1 MMRSLWSGVSG
12 LRVHQVGMDVEGN
25 NIANVNTYG
34 FKYSRV
40 NYSTMFAQTMAI
52 ATQPTDTTGGKNAK
66 QVGLGVMAAATQRIH
81 SQGSISGTDSN
92 YDVAIEGNGFFLVS
106 NDGGKTRYLTRDGA
120 FNQDAAGNF
129 VNSNGYVVQGWVSDP
144 VTGRIDT
151 SLSPGNLS
159 WDPAM
164 NLPAN
169 PSSSIFLNAQLNSG
183 NKITDT
189 TSRYIYSLDSA
200 HNRRIIGGGT
210 KSENQNIVPEF
221 YTTSKNAIDVT
232 EKAVD
237 FASVFNGS
245 NYEGLNL
252 REGQS
257 FWMSYKDAVYTT
269 HDMTN
274 ITNAQGNPVMTEL
287 TRNARPAAG
296 QANVT
301 GYFWGDDTTGV
312 TLDIKLNGLDIK
324 ADNLKGLDE
333 VISAINSHTS
343 RQDGKGTGVIAS
355 RGEKNT
361 LVLTNNNAQVGDGDG
376 DDSRKNIHLTV
387 NDNNQAGEIA
397 TLTVNN
403 NVATITAG
411 TAQADSAWTRYQRKD
426 IANANEQQPPAS
438 TLFGPNQIRVITAHR
453 YEYRSSKTT
462 EIAEMYDPVGG
473 GYDFVDPLLNPPAAN
488 TTQQQITGSMNF
500 ANAVLGGLN
509 VPAVRQFHST
519 EDLRELMQRDAR
531 YGVDYTGKGISRWAE
546 FTDTVANNGQHTNL
560 NLGATVTVNTT
571 GNYVVSNPTDQPRA
585 RMANVN
591 LGAGTYTGPYTSQI
605 IQQGGAD
612 YDLRGQDA
620 TAAKNMYF
628 QASGYK
634 SEAAQVSTNDAL
646 VNMFKSI
653 QGELN
658 VGTGTKMSSK
668 LMLSSFSTSLEMYD
682 SLGTKHLLRVEWTKH
697 ETTRDGG
704 NEWQMILRLDE
715 PATFNGTDLGRNNI
729 IVGSVRFGNDG
740 SLTSFTPTSITF
752 SGNNGSAPNQRVELN
767 LGASAGFNGLVSNE
781 QTSALS
787 QQQTDGYAPGVL
799 KQGMQNMSIDQ
810 DGVIVGTFTNGITK
824 RMGQIAMGNV
834 VNEAGLQDMG
844 NNLWA
849 VSNNSGTLTI
859 GAPNVGGRGAFKSG
873 ALELS
878 NADLSLSLTNLIVI
892 QRGYQANSKTITTSD
907 TMLNTL
913 LQLKQ

>member
-129 VNSNGYVVQGWVSDP
+129 VNSNGYVVQGWVRDP

-151 SLSPGNLS
+151 ALSPGNLS

-183 NKITDT
+183 RKITQE

-200 HNRRIIGGGT
+200 HGRRTVTGADNDENGT
-210 KSENQNIVPEF
+210 KANQF
-221 YTTSKNAIDVT
+221 YTKSNNSVDVT

-245 NYEGLNL
+245 TYEGLNL
-252 REGQS
+252 RNGQS
-257 FWMSYKDAVYTT
+257 FWFSYADAKFTT
-269 HDMTN
+269 AH
-274 ITNAQGNPVMTEL
+274 
-287 TRNARPAAG
+287 
-296 QANVT
+296 T
-301 GYFWGDDTTGV
+301 G
-312 TLDIKLNGLDIK
+312 LNN
-324 ADNLKGLDE
+324 NLFDP
-333 VISAINSHTS
+333 
-343 RQDGKGTGVIAS
+343 
-355 RGEKNT
+355 
-361 LVLTNNNAQVGDGDG
+361 TNNNNQPNVIFWGSENRNVSLNITLNGVNITSDAIKGIDSAQSFINSYSSKTGVEVSISSDKKSLIFTNRNANGTEDNM
-376 DDSRKNIHLTV
+376 KNIDLKV
-387 NDNNQAGEIA
+387 NQGNQAGELA
-397 TLTVNN
+397 TINLGAAGGPTYTITPATNN
-403 NVATITAG
+403 NSTWFTA
-411 TAQADSAWTRYQRKD
+411 
-426 IANANEQQPPAS
+426 ANQNSEK
-438 TLFGPNQIRVITAHR
+438 VITAHR
-453 YEYRSSKTT
+453 YEYSHSAVD
-462 EIAEMYDPVGG
+462 IPAMHDPVSQT
-473 GYDFVDPLLNPPAAN
+473 PPFNAADLQGANQTAAN
-488 TTQQQITGSMNF
+488 AASRRYAAALIGDLNNT
-500 ANAVLGGLN
+500 NARV
-509 VPAVRQFHST
+509 FHST

-531 YGVDYTGKGISRWAE
+531 YGVDYNSLGHSAAGTVQWARGG
-546 FTDTVANNGQHTNL
+546 ANANAANSNINL
-560 NLGATVTVNTT
+560 NVKLEVNSTGRYVFSNPAGTATLNNVQFDLAAGGTYGSTTIPAGGVTIAPNTT
-571 GNYVVSNPTDQPRA
+571 SSAENMTFQ
-585 RMANVN
+585 
-591 LGAGTYTGPYTSQI
+591 
-605 IQQGGAD
+605 
-612 YDLRGQDA
+612 A
-620 TAAKNMYF
+620 TAYKNE
-628 QASGYK
+628 QR
-634 SEAAQVSTNDAL
+634 QISTNDAL
-646 VNMFKSI
+646 ANIFKSM
-653 QGELN
+653 QGVLDAGNE
-658 VGTGTKMSSK
+658 TKQSVSMV
-668 LMLSSFSTSLEMYD
+668 LSSFSTSLEMYD
-682 SLGTKHLLRVEWTKH
+682 SLGTLHLLNVEWTKH
-697 ETTRDGG
+697 ETTVDGG
-704 NEWQMILRLDE
+704 NLWQMILRLDE
-715 PATFNGTDLGRNNI
+715 PATFNAVGLARNNI

-740 SLTSFTPTSITF
+740 SLTSFEPTEFTF

-810 DGVIVGTFTNGITK
+810 NGVIMGSFTNGITMP
-824 RMGQIAMGNV
+824 MGKIAMGNV

-878 NADLSLSLTNLIVI
+878 NADLSQSLTNLIVI

>member
-1 MMRSLWSGVSG
+1 MRSLWSGVSG

-40 NYSTMFAQTMAI
+40 NYSSMFAQTMAI

-129 VNSNGYVVQGWVSDP
+129 VNSNGYIVQGWVRDP

-151 SLSPGNLS
+151 ALSPGNLS

-183 NKITDT
+183 RKITQE

-200 HNRRIIGGGT
+200 HGRRTVTGADNDENGT
-210 KSENQNIVPEF
+210 KANQF
-221 YTTSKNAIDVT
+221 YTKSNNSVDVT

-245 NYEGLNL
+245 TYEGLNL
-252 REGQS
+252 RSGQS
-257 FWMSYKDAVYTT
+257 FWFSYADAKFTT
-269 HDMTN
+269 AH
-274 ITNAQGNPVMTEL
+274 
-287 TRNARPAAG
+287 
-296 QANVT
+296 T
-301 GYFWGDDTTGV
+301 G
-312 TLDIKLNGLDIK
+312 LN
-324 ADNLKGLDE
+324 NLLFDP
-333 VISAINSHTS
+333 
-343 RQDGKGTGVIAS
+343 
-355 RGEKNT
+355 
-361 LVLTNNNAQVGDGDG
+361 TNNNNQPNVIFWGSENNKVKLDITLNGVNITSDAIGGIDTAVSLINGFSSQTGVEVSVSTDKKSLIFTNRNANGTEDNM
-376 DDSRKNIHLTV
+376 KNINLKV
-387 NDNNQAGEIA
+387 NDGNQAGELA
-397 TLTVNN
+397 TINLGVQPPTYTINAANN
-403 NVATITAG
+403 NSTWFTANG
-411 TAQADSAWTRYQRKD
+411 QNSEK
-426 IANANEQQPPAS
+426 
-438 TLFGPNQIRVITAHR
+438 VITAHR
-453 YEYRSSKTT
+453 YEYSHSAVD
-462 EIAEMYDPVGG
+462 IPAMHDPVSGT
-473 GYDFVDPLLNPPAAN
+473 PPFNVNDLTGTAQTAAN
-488 TTQQQITGSMNF
+488 AASRRYAAALIGDLNNS
-500 ANAVLGGLN
+500 NA
-509 VPAVRQFHST
+509 RIFHST

-531 YGVDYTGKGISRWAE
+531 YGVDYNSLGNSTAGTVQWAQGGGAQ
-546 FTDTVANNGQHTNL
+546 ANPANSNINL
-560 NLGATVTVNTT
+560 NVKLEVNSTGRYVFSNPAGTATLNNVQFDLVPGGTYGSTTLPVGQGVTIGANTT
-571 GNYVVSNPTDQPRA
+571 SSAENMTFQ
-585 RMANVN
+585 
-591 LGAGTYTGPYTSQI
+591 
-605 IQQGGAD
+605 
-612 YDLRGQDA
+612 A
-620 TAAKNMYF
+620 TAYKNE
-628 QASGYK
+628 QR
-634 SEAAQVSTNDAL
+634 QISTNDAL
-646 VNMFKSI
+646 ANLFKSM
-653 QGELN
+653 QGVLDAGN
-658 VGTGTKMSSK
+658 DTKQSVSMV
-668 LMLSSFSTSLEMYD
+668 LSSFSTSLEMYD
-682 SLGTKHLLRVEWTKH
+682 SLGTLHLLNVEWTKH
-697 ETTRDGG
+697 ETTVDGG
-704 NEWQMILRLDE
+704 NLWQMILRLDE
-715 PATFNGTDLGRNNI
+715 PATFNAVGLARNNI

-740 SLTSFTPTSITF
+740 SLTSFEPTEFTF

-810 DGVIVGTFTNGITK
+810 NGVIMGSFTNGITMP
-824 RMGQIAMGNV
+824 MGKIAMGNV

>member
-25 NIANVNTYG
+25 NIANVNTNG

-52 ATQPTDTTGGKNAK
+52 ATQPTDTIGGKNAK

-129 VNSNGYVVQGWVSDP
+129 VNSNGYVVQGWVRDP

-151 SLSPGNLS
+151 ALSPGNLS

-183 NKITDT
+183 RKITQE

-200 HNRRIIGGGT
+200 HGRRTVTGADNDENGT
-210 KSENQNIVPEF
+210 KANQF
-221 YTTSKNAIDVT
+221 YTKSNNSVDVT

-245 NYEGLNL
+245 TYEGLNL
-252 REGQS
+252 RNGQS
-257 FWMSYKDAVYTT
+257 FWFSYADAKFTT
-269 HDMTN
+269 AHTGLN
-274 ITNAQGNPVMTEL
+274 
-287 TRNARPAAG
+287 
-296 QANVT
+296 NVL
-301 GYFWGDDTTGV
+301 FDP
-312 TLDIKLNGLDIK
+312 
-324 ADNLKGLDE
+324 
-333 VISAINSHTS
+333 
-343 RQDGKGTGVIAS
+343 
-355 RGEKNT
+355 
-361 LVLTNNNAQVGDGDG
+361 TNNNNQPNVIFWGSENRKVSLDITLNGVNITSDAITGIDSAQSLINSYSSKTGVEVSISSDKKSLIFTNRNANGTEDNM
-376 DDSRKNIHLTV
+376 KNIDLKV
-387 NDNNQAGEIA
+387 NQGNQAGELA
-397 TLTVNN
+397 TINLGAQPSTYTINAATNN
-403 NVATITAG
+403 NSTWFTA
-411 TAQADSAWTRYQRKD
+411 
-426 IANANEQQPPAS
+426 ANQNSEK
-438 TLFGPNQIRVITAHR
+438 VITAHR
-453 YEYRSSKTT
+453 YEYSHSAVD
-462 EIAEMYDPVGG
+462 IPAMHDPVSGT
-473 GYDFVDPLLNPPAAN
+473 PPFNATDLQGQNQTAAN
-488 TTQQQITGSMNF
+488 AASRRYAAALIGDLNNT
-500 ANAVLGGLN
+500 NARV
-509 VPAVRQFHST
+509 FHST

-531 YGVDYTGKGISRWAE
+531 YGVDYNS
-546 FTDTVANNGQHTNL
+546 
-560 NLGATVTVNTT
+560 LGNSA
-571 GNYVVSNPTDQPRA
+571 
-585 RMANVN
+585 
-591 LGAGTYTGPYTSQI
+591 AGTVQWA
-605 IQQGGAD
+605 QGGANANAAKSNINLNVKLEVNSTGR
-612 YDLRGQDA
+612 YVFSNPAGTATLNNVQFDLVAGGTYGSTTLAAGQGVTIAPNTTSSAENMTFQA
-620 TAAKNMYF
+620 TAYKNE
-628 QASGYK
+628 QR
-634 SEAAQVSTNDAL
+634 QISTNDAL
-646 VNMFKSI
+646 ANLFKSM
-653 QGELN
+653 QGVLDAGN
-658 VGTGTKMSSK
+658 DTKQSASMV
-668 LMLSSFSTSLEMYD
+668 LSSFSTSLEMYD
-682 SLGTKHLLRVEWTKH
+682 SLGTLHLLNVEWTKH
-697 ETTRDGG
+697 ETTVDGG
-704 NEWQMILRLDE
+704 NLWQMILRLDE
-715 PATFNGTDLGRNNI
+715 PATFNAVGLARNNI

-740 SLTSFTPTSITF
+740 SLTSFEPTEFTF

-810 DGVIVGTFTNGITK
+810 NGVIMGSFTNGITMP
-824 RMGQIAMGNV
+824 MGKIAMGNV

>member
-1 MMRSLWSGVSG
+1 
-12 LRVHQVGMDVEGN
+12 MDVEGN
-25 NIANVNTYG
+25 NIANVNTNG

-81 SQGSISGTDSN
+81 SQGSISSTDSN

-129 VNSNGYVVQGWVSDP
+129 VNSNGYIVQGWVRDP

-151 SLSPGNLS
+151 ALSPGNLS

-183 NKITDT
+183 RKITQE

-200 HNRRIIGGGT
+200 HGRRTVTGTDNDENGT
-210 KSENQNIVPEF
+210 KANQF
-221 YTTSKNAIDVT
+221 YTKSNNSVDVT

-245 NYEGLNL
+245 TYEGLNL
-252 REGQS
+252 RSGQS
-257 FWMSYKDAVYTT
+257 FWFSYADATWTSEQPAGNALFNPDSTVLQNDVIFWGSQKKSIKLDITLNGV
-269 HDMTN
+269 N
-274 ITNAQGNPVMTEL
+274 ITS
-287 TRNARPAAG
+287 
-296 QANVT
+296 
-301 GYFWGDDTTGV
+301 D
-312 TLDIKLNGLDIK
+312 
-324 ADNLKGLDE
+324 
-333 VISAINSHTS
+333 AINSIESAQTLINS
-343 RQDGKGTGVIAS
+343 YNSQTGVDVTLSADK
-355 RGEKNT
+355 KN
-361 LVLTNNNAQVGDGDG
+361 LIFTNRNANGTEDNM
-376 DDSRKNIHLTV
+376 KNINLKV
-387 NDNNQAGEIA
+387 NDGNEAGE
-397 TLTVNN
+397 L
-403 NVATITAG
+403 ATINLGANPAT
-411 TAQADSAWTRYQRKD
+411 YQ
-426 IANANEQQPPAS
+426 IAAANANNSAW
-438 TLFGPNQIRVITAHR
+438 FRNQNENSIQIITAHR
-453 YEYRSSKTT
+453 YQYNSSAVD
-462 EIAEMYDPVGG
+462 IADMSDPANGIAFTQADANTAG
-473 GYDFVDPLLNPPAAN
+473 TASNNYAGALIGSLLN
-488 TTQQQITGSMNF
+488 T
-500 ANAVLGGLN
+500 NA
-509 VPAVRQFHST
+509 RTFHST

-531 YGVDYTGKGISRWAE
+531 YAVDYRSLGTRSQGTVQYLQNVNQGVTVTINSTGQYVFNNPTGNTSI
-546 FTDTVANNGQHTNL
+546 NNGNQFNYTANTSYGGL
-560 NLGATVTVNTT
+560 NVGNTAPTINANTT
-571 GNYVVSNPTDQPRA
+571 T
-585 RMANVN
+585 
-591 LGAGTYTGPYTSQI
+591 T
-605 IQQGGAD
+605 
-612 YDLRGQDA
+612 
-620 TAAKNMYF
+620 AKNMYL
-628 QASGYK
+628 QATPYNN
-634 SEAAQVSTNDAL
+634 EAAQISKNEAL
-646 VNMFKSI
+646 ANLFKSM
-653 QGELN
+653 QGVLDAGNE
-658 VGTGTKMSSK
+658 TKQSVSMV
-668 LMLSSFSTSLEMYD
+668 LSSFSTSLEMYD
-682 SLGTKHLLRVEWTKH
+682 SLGTLHLLNVEWTKH
-697 ETTRDGG
+697 ETTVDGG
-704 NEWQMILRLDE
+704 NLWQMILRLDE
-715 PATFNGTDLGRNNI
+715 PATFNAVGLARNNI

-740 SLTSFTPTSITF
+740 SLTSFEPSTITF

-767 LGASAGFNGLVSNE
+767 LGATGGFNGLVSNE

-787 QQQTDGYAPGVL
+787 QQQTDGYEPGVL

-810 DGVIVGTFTNGITK
+810 NGVIMGSFTNGVTMP
-824 RMGQIAMGNV
+824 MGKIAMGNV

>member
-129 VNSNGYVVQGWVSDP
+129 VNSNGFIVQGWVRDP

-151 SLSPGNLS
+151 ALSPGNLS

-183 NKITDT
+183 RKITQE

-200 HNRRIIGGGT
+200 HGHRTVTGADNDENGT
-210 KSENQNIVPEF
+210 KANQF
-221 YTTSKNAIDVT
+221 YTKNNNSVDVT

-245 NYEGLNL
+245 TYEGLNL
-252 REGQS
+252 RSGQS
-257 FWMSYKDAVYTT
+257 FWFSYANAKFTT
-269 HDMTN
+269 AHTGLQNNLYDPNSKSNQPDVIFWGSSERNASLN
-274 ITNAQGNPVMTEL
+274 IT
-287 TRNARPAAG
+287 
-296 QANVT
+296 
-301 GYFWGDDTTGV
+301 
-312 TLDIKLNGLDIK
+312 LNG
-324 ADNLKGLDE
+324 
-333 VISAINSHTS
+333 VSISGQIQGIDSAQSLINSHS
-343 RQDGKGTGVIAS
+343 SKTGVEVSIS
-355 RGEKNT
+355 SDKKS
-361 LVLTNNNAQVGDGDG
+361 LIFTNRNANGTEDNM
-376 DDSRKNIHLTV
+376 KNIDLKV
-387 NDNNQAGEIA
+387 NQGNQAGELA
-397 TLTVNN
+397 TINLGAAGGATYNITAATNN
-403 NVATITAG
+403 NSTWFTA
-411 TAQADSAWTRYQRKD
+411 
-426 IANANEQQPPAS
+426 ANQNSEK
-438 TLFGPNQIRVITAHR
+438 VITAHR
-453 YEYRSSKTT
+453 YEYSHSAVD
-462 EIAEMYDPVGG
+462 IPAMHDPVSGT
-473 GYDFVDPLLNPPAAN
+473 PP
-488 TTQQQITGSMNF
+488 F
-500 ANAVLGGLN
+500 DANALANANGDVASRNYAGALIGALN
-509 VPAVRQFHST
+509 NTNARVFHST

-531 YGVDYTGKGISRWAE
+531 YGVDYNSLGNRAAGTTQWATGG
-546 FTDTVANNGQHTNL
+546 ANNVPENSNINRNVTLTVNSTGRYVFSNPAGQATLNAVQL
-560 NLGATVTVNTT
+560 NLQANQTYMGLTVGGGVTIPQNTASSAE
-571 GNYVVSNPTDQPRA
+571 NMSFQ
-585 RMANVN
+585 
-591 LGAGTYTGPYTSQI
+591 
-605 IQQGGAD
+605 
-612 YDLRGQDA
+612 A
-620 TAAKNMYF
+620 TAYKNE
-628 QASGYK
+628 QR
-634 SEAAQVSTNDAL
+634 QISTNDAL
-646 VNMFKSI
+646 ANLFKSM
-653 QGELN
+653 QGVLDAGNE
-658 VGTGTKMSSK
+658 TKQSVSMV
-668 LMLSSFSTSLEMYD
+668 LSSFSTSLEMYD
-682 SLGTKHLLRVEWTKH
+682 SLGTLHLLNVEWTKH
-697 ETTRDGG
+697 ETTVDGG
-704 NEWQMILRLDE
+704 NLWQMILRLDE
-715 PATFNGTDLGRNNI
+715 PATFNAVGLARNNI

-740 SLTSFTPTSITF
+740 SLTSFEPTEFTF

-810 DGVIVGTFTNGITK
+810 NGVIIGSFTNGITMK
-824 RMGQIAMGNV
+824 MGQIAMGNV

-849 VSNNSGTLTI
+849 VSNNSGSLTI

>member
-40 NYSTMFAQTMAI
+40 NYSSMFAQTMAI

-151 SLSPGNLS
+151 ALSPGNLS

-183 NKITDT
+183 RKITQE

-200 HNRRIIGGGT
+200 HGRRTVTGADNDENGT
-210 KSENQNIVPEF
+210 KANQF
-221 YTTSKNAIDVT
+221 YTKSNNSVDVT

-245 NYEGLNL
+245 TYEGLNL
-252 REGQS
+252 RSGQS
-257 FWMSYKDAVYTT
+257 FWFSYADAKFTT
-269 HDMTN
+269 AHTGLNNLLFDQTNTNNQPNVIFWGSENHKVKLDITLNGVN
-274 ITNAQGNPVMTEL
+274 ITSDAIGGIDTAAQLIQGYSSQTGVEVSVSTDKKSLIFTN
-287 TRNARPAAG
+287 RNA
-296 QANVT
+296 
-301 GYFWGDDTTGV
+301 
-312 TLDIKLNGLDIK
+312 NGTEDNMKNI
-324 ADNLKGLDE
+324 NLK
-333 VISAINSHTS
+333 
-343 RQDGKGTGVIAS
+343 
-355 RGEKNT
+355 
-361 LVLTNNNAQVGDGDG
+361 
-376 DDSRKNIHLTV
+376 V
-387 NDNNQAGEIA
+387 NDGNQAGELA
-397 TLTVNN
+397 TINLGAQPPTYTINAAANN
-403 NVATITAG
+403 NSTWFTA
-411 TAQADSAWTRYQRKD
+411 
-426 IANANEQQPPAS
+426 
-438 TLFGPNQIRVITAHR
+438 NQNSESVITAHR
-453 YEYRSSKTT
+453 YEYSHSAVD
-462 EIAEMYDPVGG
+462 IPAMHDPVSGT
-473 GYDFVDPLLNPPAAN
+473 PPFNAGAL
-488 TTQQQITGSMNF
+488 
-500 ANAVLGGLN
+500 ANATGDVASRNYAGALIGALN
-509 VPAVRQFHST
+509 NTNARVFHST

-531 YGVDYTGKGISRWAE
+531 YGVDYNSLGKSAAGTTQWATGG
-546 FTDTVANNGQHTNL
+546 ANNVPENSNINL
-560 NLGATVTVNTT
+560 NVKLEVNST
-571 GNYVVSNPTDQPRA
+571 GRYVFSNP
-585 RMANVN
+585 
-591 LGAGTYTGPYTSQI
+591 AGTAKLNAVQLNLVGNQTYMGLTVGAAGVTIPQDTTSSAENMSFQ
-605 IQQGGAD
+605 
-612 YDLRGQDA
+612 A
-620 TAAKNMYF
+620 TAYKNE
-628 QASGYK
+628 QR
-634 SEAAQVSTNDAL
+634 QISTNDAL
-646 VNMFKSI
+646 ANLFKSM
-653 QGELN
+653 QGVLDAGN
-658 VGTGTKMSSK
+658 DTKQSVSMV
-668 LMLSSFSTSLEMYD
+668 LSSFSTSLEMYD
-682 SLGTKHLLRVEWTKH
+682 SLGTLHLLNVEWTKH
-697 ETTRDGG
+697 ETTVDGG
-704 NEWQMILRLDE
+704 NLWQMILRLDE
-715 PATFNGTDLGRNNI
+715 PATFNAVGLARNNI

-740 SLTSFTPTSITF
+740 SLTSFEPTEITF

-767 LGASAGFNGLVSNE
+767 LGAAGGFNGLVSNE
-781 QTSALS
+781 QKSALS

-810 DGVIVGTFTNGITK
+810 DGVIIGTFTNGITK
-824 RMGQIAMGNV
+824 KMGKIAMGNV

-878 NADLSLSLTNLIVI
+878 NADLSMSLTNLIVI

>member
-1 MMRSLWSGVSG
+1 MRSLWSGVSG

-129 VNSNGYVVQGWVSDP
+129 VNSNGYIVQGWVRDP

-151 SLSPGNLS
+151 ALSPGNLS

-183 NKITDT
+183 RKITQE
-189 TSRYIYSLDSA
+189 TSRYIYSLDA
-200 HNRRIIGGGT
+200 LHGGRINGGGRYST
-210 KSENQNIVPEF
+210 DGTITEDSSQNNQF
-221 YTTSKNAIDVT
+221 YTTSKNALDIT
-232 EKAVD
+232 EKSID
-237 FASVFNGS
+237 FASIYSGS
-245 NYEGLNL
+245 TYENLNL
-252 REGQS
+252 RSGQS
-257 FWMSYKDAVYTT
+257 FWFSYKNAEYTT
-269 HDMTN
+269 QNNATAFNDAT
-274 ITNAQGNPVMTEL
+274 TNADQNDVIFWGDSVQRARLDITLNGVRIQGQVAGLEAAINLINEYTATQNAAESTGIRAKKAANGKSIEFINENTNGTTDNMKNIDLRVGTNNTAGEFWNIAAVPAGQT
-287 TRNARPAAG
+287 TRTQAQYVVSPEQHTPAAG
-296 QANVT
+296 VAGTKDAPTLQGSAWISSANTPQLVAQAGQAQGGNVT
-301 GYFWGDDTTGV
+301 AFQ
-312 TLDIKLNGLDIK
+312 K
-324 ADNLKGLDE
+324 
-333 VISAINSHTS
+333 
-343 RQDGKGTGVIAS
+343 
-355 RGEKNT
+355 
-361 LVLTNNNAQVGDGDG
+361 
-376 DDSRKNIHLTV
+376 
-387 NDNNQAGEIA
+387 
-397 TLTVNN
+397 
-403 NVATITAG
+403 
-411 TAQADSAWTRYQRKD
+411 
-426 IANANEQQPPAS
+426 
-438 TLFGPNQIRVITAHR
+438 QIITAHR
-453 YEYRSSKTT
+453 YEYSSEALT
-462 EIAEMYDPVGG
+462 IPQMSDPVSGFG
-473 GYDFVDPLLNPPAAN
+473 VVVNPNNQNVGTDEASQNYAAALLGDLLTN
-488 TTQQQITGSMNF
+488 T
-500 ANAVLGGLN
+500 
-509 VPAVRQFHST
+509 PRRFHST

-531 YGVDYTGKGISRWAE
+531 YGVDYAGLGTTVRGTIQYAQRNINHNVTLSVDNTGRYVFRNPANSRTLDVFNIPA
-546 FTDTVANNGQHTNL
+546 
-560 NLGATVTVNTT
+560 
-571 GNYVVSNPTDQPRA
+571 GNY
-585 RMANVN
+585 
-591 LGAGTYTGPYTSQI
+591 GTLTLNAQTAIP
-605 IQQGGAD
+605 AD
-612 YDLRGQDA
+612 
-620 TAAKNMYF
+620 TNSAAKNMFFKATSY
-628 QASGYK
+628 S
-634 SEAAQVSTNDAL
+634 SEAAQVSANDAL
-646 VNMFKSI
+646 TNLFKTFE
-653 QGELN
+653 GNLD
-658 VGTGTKMSSK
+658 TGNKIKTSTSMV
-668 LMLSSFSTSLEMYD
+668 LSSYSTSLEMYD
-682 SLGTKHLLRVEWTKH
+682 SLGTKHLLRVEWSKH
-697 ETTRDGG
+697 ETTIDGG

-715 PATFNGTDLGRNNI
+715 PATFNYTGSGRNNI
-729 IVGSVRFGNDG
+729 IIGSVRFGNDG
-740 SLTSFTPTSITF
+740 SLTSFDPSEITF
-752 SGNNGSAPNQRVELN
+752 SGNNGSAPNQLVRLN
-767 LGASAGFNGLVSNE
+767 LGATGGFNGLVSNE

-810 DGVIVGTFTNGITK
+810 DGVIVGSFTNGITMP
-824 RMGQIAMGNV
+824 MGKIAMGNV

>member
-25 NIANVNTYG
+25 NIANVNTNG

-40 NYSTMFAQTMAI
+40 NYSSMFAQTMAI
-52 ATQPTDTTGGKNAK
+52 ATQPTDTIGGKNAK

-129 VNSNGYVVQGWVSDP
+129 VNSNGFVVQGWVRDP

-151 SLSPGNLS
+151 ALSPGNLS

-183 NKITDT
+183 RKITQE

-200 HNRRIIGGGT
+200 HGRRTVTGADNDENGT
-210 KSENQNIVPEF
+210 KANQF
-221 YTTSKNAIDVT
+221 YTKSNNSVDVT

-245 NYEGLNL
+245 TYEGLNL
-252 REGQS
+252 RNGQS
-257 FWMSYKDAVYTT
+257 FWFSYADAKFTT
-269 HDMTN
+269 AHTGLQNTLYDPNSKTNQPNVIFWGSSERSASLN
-274 ITNAQGNPVMTEL
+274 IT
-287 TRNARPAAG
+287 
-296 QANVT
+296 
-301 GYFWGDDTTGV
+301 
-312 TLDIKLNGLDIK
+312 LNG
-324 ADNLKGLDE
+324 
-333 VISAINSHTS
+333 VSISGQIQSIDSAQSLINSHS
-343 RQDGKGTGVIAS
+343 SKTGVEVSIS
-355 RGEKNT
+355 SDKKS
-361 LVLTNNNAQVGDGDG
+361 LIFTNRNANGTEDNM
-376 DDSRKNIHLTV
+376 KNIDLKV
-387 NDNNQAGEIA
+387 NQGNQAGELWSIDNTGAQPNYTEGAA
-397 TLTVNN
+397 TPTNSTWFTANN
-403 NVATITAG
+403 QN
-411 TAQADSAWTRYQRKD
+411 SEK
-426 IANANEQQPPAS
+426 
-438 TLFGPNQIRVITAHR
+438 VITAHR
-453 YEYRSSKTT
+453 YEYSHSAVD
-462 EIAEMYDPVGG
+462 IPAMHDPVSGT
-473 GYDFVDPLLNPPAAN
+473 PPFNNADLQGANQTAAN
-488 TTQQQITGSMNF
+488 AASRRYAAALIGDLNNT
-500 ANAVLGGLN
+500 NARV
-509 VPAVRQFHST
+509 FHST

-531 YGVDYTGKGISRWAE
+531 YGVDYNS
-546 FTDTVANNGQHTNL
+546 
-560 NLGATVTVNTT
+560 LGNSA
-571 GNYVVSNPTDQPRA
+571 
-585 RMANVN
+585 
-591 LGAGTYTGPYTSQI
+591 AGTVQWA
-605 IQQGGAD
+605 QGGANANAD
-612 YDLRGQDA
+612 NSNINLNVKLEVNSTGRYVFSNPAGTATLNNVQFDLVAGGTYGSTTLAAGQGVTIAPNTTSSAENMTFQA
-620 TAAKNMYF
+620 TAYKNE
-628 QASGYK
+628 QR
-634 SEAAQVSTNDAL
+634 QISTNDAL
-646 VNMFKSI
+646 ANLFKSM
-653 QGELN
+653 QGVLDAGNE
-658 VGTGTKMSSK
+658 TKQSVSMV
-668 LMLSSFSTSLEMYD
+668 LSSFSTSLEMYD
-682 SLGTKHLLRVEWTKH
+682 SLGTLHLLNVEWTKH
-697 ETTRDGG
+697 ETTVDGG
-704 NEWQMILRLDE
+704 NLWQMILRLDE
-715 PATFNGTDLGRNNI
+715 PATFNAVGLARNNI

-740 SLTSFTPTSITF
+740 SLTSFEPTEFTF

-767 LGASAGFNGLVSNE
+767 LGATAGFNGLVSNE

-787 QQQTDGYAPGVL
+787 KQQTDGYEPGVL

-810 DGVIVGTFTNGITK
+810 NGVIMGSFTNGVTMP
-824 RMGQIAMGNV
+824 MGKIAMGNV

>member
-25 NIANVNTYG
+25 NIANVNTNG

-40 NYSTMFAQTMAI
+40 NYSSMFAQTMAI
-52 ATQPTDTTGGKNAK
+52 ATQPTDTIGGKNAK

-129 VNSNGYVVQGWVSDP
+129 VNSNGFVVQGWVRDP

-151 SLSPGNLS
+151 ALSPGNLS

-183 NKITDT
+183 RKITQE

-200 HNRRIIGGGT
+200 HGRRTVTGADNDENGT
-210 KSENQNIVPEF
+210 KANQF
-221 YTTSKNAIDVT
+221 YTKSNNSVDVT

-245 NYEGLNL
+245 TYEGLNL
-252 REGQS
+252 RNGQS
-257 FWMSYKDAVYTT
+257 FWFSYADAKFTT
-269 HDMTN
+269 AHTGLNNALYNPDSPTNQQNVIFWGNDKQNASLN
-274 ITNAQGNPVMTEL
+274 ITLNGVSISGDIQGIDSAQSLINSYSSQTGVEVSISSDKKSLIFTN
-287 TRNARPAAG
+287 RNA
-296 QANVT
+296 
-301 GYFWGDDTTGV
+301 
-312 TLDIKLNGLDIK
+312 NGTE
-324 ADNLKGLDE
+324 DNM
-333 VISAINSHTS
+333 
-343 RQDGKGTGVIAS
+343 
-355 RGEKNT
+355 
-361 LVLTNNNAQVGDGDG
+361 
-376 DDSRKNIHLTV
+376 KNIDLTV
-387 NDNNQAGEIA
+387 NVGNQAGELWSIDNTQNPIA
-397 TLTVNN
+397 YTPGAATANN
-403 NVATITAG
+403 STWFTA
-411 TAQADSAWTRYQRKD
+411 
-426 IANANEQQPPAS
+426 ANQNSEK
-438 TLFGPNQIRVITAHR
+438 VITAHR
-453 YEYRSSKTT
+453 YEYSHSAVD
-462 EIAEMYDPVGG
+462 IPAMHDPVSGT
-473 GYDFVDPLLNPPAAN
+473 PP
-488 TTQQQITGSMNF
+488 F
-500 ANAVLGGLN
+500 DANALANANGDVASRNYAGALIGALN
-509 VPAVRQFHST
+509 NTNARVFHST

-531 YGVDYTGKGISRWAE
+531 YGVDYNSLGNRAAGTTQWATGG
-546 FTDTVANNGQHTNL
+546 ANNVPENSNINL
-560 NLGATVTVNTT
+560 NVKLEVNSTGRYVFSNPAGTATLNAVQLNLQANQTYMGLTVGAAGTIPQNTT
-571 GNYVVSNPTDQPRA
+571 SNAENMSFQ
-585 RMANVN
+585 
-591 LGAGTYTGPYTSQI
+591 
-605 IQQGGAD
+605 
-612 YDLRGQDA
+612 A
-620 TAAKNMYF
+620 TAYKNERR
-628 QASGYK
+628 QI
-634 SEAAQVSTNDAL
+634 STNDAL
-646 VNMFKSI
+646 ANLFKNM
-653 QGELN
+653 QGVLDAGNE
-658 VGTGTKMSSK
+658 TKQSVSMV
-668 LMLSSFSTSLEMYD
+668 LSSFSTSLEMYD
-682 SLGTKHLLRVEWTKH
+682 SLGTLHLLNVEWTKH
-697 ETTRDGG
+697 ETTVDGG
-704 NEWQMILRLDE
+704 NLWQMILRLDE
-715 PATFNGTDLGRNNI
+715 PATFNAVGLARNNI

-740 SLTSFTPTSITF
+740 SLTSFEPTEFTF

-810 DGVIVGTFTNGITK
+810 NGVIMGSFTNGITMP
-824 RMGQIAMGNV
+824 MGKIAMGNV

>member
-25 NIANVNTYG
+25 NIANVNTNG

-129 VNSNGYVVQGWVSDP
+129 VNSNGYIVQGWVRDP

-151 SLSPGNLS
+151 ALSPGNLS

-183 NKITDT
+183 RKITQE

-200 HNRRIIGGGT
+200 HGRRTVTGTDNDENGT
-210 KSENQNIVPEF
+210 KANQF
-221 YTTSKNAIDVT
+221 YTKSNNSVDVT

-245 NYEGLNL
+245 TYEGLNL
-252 REGQS
+252 RSGQS
-257 FWMSYKDAVYTT
+257 FWFSYADATWTSEQPAGNALFNPDSTVLQNDVIFWGSQKKSIKLDITLNGV
-269 HDMTN
+269 N
-274 ITNAQGNPVMTEL
+274 ITS
-287 TRNARPAAG
+287 
-296 QANVT
+296 
-301 GYFWGDDTTGV
+301 D
-312 TLDIKLNGLDIK
+312 
-324 ADNLKGLDE
+324 
-333 VISAINSHTS
+333 AINSIESAQTLINS
-343 RQDGKGTGVIAS
+343 YNSQTGVDVTLSADK
-355 RGEKNT
+355 KN
-361 LVLTNNNAQVGDGDG
+361 LIFTNRNANGTEDNM
-376 DDSRKNIHLTV
+376 KNINLKV
-387 NDNNQAGEIA
+387 NDGNEAGE
-397 TLTVNN
+397 L
-403 NVATITAG
+403 ATINLGANPATYQITA
-411 TAQADSAWTRYQRKD
+411 
-426 IANANEQQPPAS
+426 ANANNSAW
-438 TLFGPNQIRVITAHR
+438 FRNQNENSIQIITAHR
-453 YEYRSSKTT
+453 YQYNSSAVD
-462 EIAEMYDPVGG
+462 IADMSDPANGIAFTQADANTAG
-473 GYDFVDPLLNPPAAN
+473 TASNNYAGALIGSLLN
-488 TTQQQITGSMNF
+488 T
-500 ANAVLGGLN
+500 NA
-509 VPAVRQFHST
+509 RTFHST

-531 YGVDYTGKGISRWAE
+531 YAVDYRSLGTRSQGTVQYLQNVNQGVTVTINSTGRYVFNNPTGNTSI
-546 FTDTVANNGQHTNL
+546 NNGNQFNYTAGTSYGGL
-560 NLGATVTVNTT
+560 NVGNTAPTINANTT
-571 GNYVVSNPTDQPRA
+571 T
-585 RMANVN
+585 
-591 LGAGTYTGPYTSQI
+591 T
-605 IQQGGAD
+605 
-612 YDLRGQDA
+612 
-620 TAAKNMYF
+620 AKNMYL
-628 QASGYK
+628 QATPYNN
-634 SEAAQVSTNDAL
+634 EAAQISKNEAL
-646 VNMFKSI
+646 ANLFKSM
-653 QGELN
+653 QGVLDAGNE
-658 VGTGTKMSSK
+658 TKQSVSMV
-668 LMLSSFSTSLEMYD
+668 LSSFSTSLEMYD
-682 SLGTKHLLRVEWTKH
+682 SLGTLHLLNVEWTKH
-697 ETTRDGG
+697 ETTVDGG
-704 NEWQMILRLDE
+704 NLWQMILRLDE
-715 PATFNGTDLGRNNI
+715 PATFNAVGLARNNI
-729 IVGSVRFGNDG
+729 IVGEVRFGNDG
-740 SLTSFTPTSITF
+740 SLTSFEPSTITF

-767 LGASAGFNGLVSNE
+767 LGATGGFNGLVSNE

-810 DGVIVGTFTNGITK
+810 NGVIMGSFTNGITMA
-824 RMGQIAMGNV
+824 MGKIAMGNV

>member
-25 NIANVNTYG
+25 NIANVNTNG

-40 NYSTMFAQTMAI
+40 NYSSMFAQTMAI
-52 ATQPTDTTGGKNAK
+52 ATQPTDTIGGKNAK

-129 VNSNGYVVQGWVSDP
+129 VNSNGYVVQGWVRDP

-151 SLSPGNLS
+151 ALSPGNLS

-183 NKITDT
+183 RKITQE

-200 HNRRIIGGGT
+200 HGHRTVTGADNDENGT
-210 KSENQNIVPEF
+210 KANQF
-221 YTTSKNAIDVT
+221 YTKNNNSVDVT

-245 NYEGLNL
+245 TYEGLNL
-252 REGQS
+252 RSGQS
-257 FWMSYKDAVYTT
+257 FWFSYADAKFTT
-269 HDMTN
+269 AHTGLQNNLYDPNSKTNQGDVIFWGSSERNASLN
-274 ITNAQGNPVMTEL
+274 IT
-287 TRNARPAAG
+287 
-296 QANVT
+296 
-301 GYFWGDDTTGV
+301 
-312 TLDIKLNGLDIK
+312 LNG
-324 ADNLKGLDE
+324 
-333 VISAINSHTS
+333 VSISGQIQGIDSAQSLINSHS
-343 RQDGKGTGVIAS
+343 SKTGVEVSIS
-355 RGEKNT
+355 SDKKS
-361 LVLTNNNAQVGDGDG
+361 LIFTNRNANGTEDNM
-376 DDSRKNIHLTV
+376 KNIDLKV
-387 NDNNQAGEIA
+387 NQGNQAGELWSIDN
-397 TLTVNN
+397 TGQTPNYQV
-403 NVATITAG
+403 G
-411 TAQADSAWTRYQRKD
+411 TATGTNSTWFT
-426 IANANEQQPPAS
+426 AN
-438 TLFGPNQIRVITAHR
+438 NQNSEKVITAHR
-453 YEYRSSKTT
+453 YEYSHSAVD
-462 EIAEMYDPVGG
+462 IPAMHDPVSGTPP
-473 GYDFVDPLLNPPAAN
+473 FNAAHLNGADQTAAN
-488 TTQQQITGSMNF
+488 AASRRYAAALIGDLNNT
-500 ANAVLGGLN
+500 NA
-509 VPAVRQFHST
+509 RIFHST

-531 YGVDYTGKGISRWAE
+531 YGVDYNS
-546 FTDTVANNGQHTNL
+546 
-560 NLGATVTVNTT
+560 LGNSA
-571 GNYVVSNPTDQPRA
+571 
-585 RMANVN
+585 
-591 LGAGTYTGPYTSQI
+591 AGTVQWA
-605 IQQGGAD
+605 QGGANANAD
-612 YDLRGQDA
+612 NSNINLNVKLEVNSTGRYVFSNPAGTATLNNVQFDLVAGGTYGSTTLAAGQGVTIAPNTTSSAENMTFQA
-620 TAAKNMYF
+620 TAYKNE
-628 QASGYK
+628 QR
-634 SEAAQVSTNDAL
+634 QISTNDAL
-646 VNMFKSI
+646 ANLFKSM
-653 QGELN
+653 QGVLDAGNE
-658 VGTGTKMSSK
+658 TKQSVSMV
-668 LMLSSFSTSLEMYD
+668 LSSFSTSLEMYD
-682 SLGTKHLLRVEWTKH
+682 SLGTLHLLNVEWTKH
-697 ETTRDGG
+697 ETTVDGG
-704 NEWQMILRLDE
+704 NLWQMILRLDE
-715 PATFNGTDLGRNNI
+715 PATFNAVGLARNNI

-740 SLTSFTPTSITF
+740 SLTSFEPTEFTF

-767 LGASAGFNGLVSNE
+767 LGATAGFNGLVSNE

-787 QQQTDGYAPGVL
+787 QQQTDGYEPGVL

-810 DGVIVGTFTNGITK
+810 NGVIMGSFTNGVTMP
-824 RMGQIAMGNV
+824 MGKIAMGNV

>member
-129 VNSNGYVVQGWVSDP
+129 VNSNGYVVQGWVRDP

-151 SLSPGNLS
+151 ALSPGNLS

-183 NKITDT
+183 RKITQE

-200 HNRRIIGGGT
+200 HGRRTVTGADNDENGT
-210 KSENQNIVPEF
+210 KANQF
-221 YTTSKNAIDVT
+221 YTKSNNSVDVT

-245 NYEGLNL
+245 TYEGLNL
-252 REGQS
+252 RSGQS
-257 FWMSYKDAVYTT
+257 FWFSYADAKFTT
-269 HDMTN
+269 AHTGLNNLLFDPNNNGNQPDVIFWGSENRSVSLN
-274 ITNAQGNPVMTEL
+274 ITLNGVNITSDAIKGIDTAAQLIQGYSSQTGVEVSVSTDKKSLIFTN
-287 TRNARPAAG
+287 RNA
-296 QANVT
+296 
-301 GYFWGDDTTGV
+301 
-312 TLDIKLNGLDIK
+312 NGTE
-324 ADNLKGLDE
+324 DNM
-333 VISAINSHTS
+333 
-343 RQDGKGTGVIAS
+343 
-355 RGEKNT
+355 
-361 LVLTNNNAQVGDGDG
+361 
-376 DDSRKNIHLTV
+376 KNIDLKV
-387 NDNNQAGEIA
+387 NQGNQAGELA
-397 TLTVNN
+397 TINLGAQPPTYNITTAPNN
-403 NVATITAG
+403 NSTWFTAV
-411 TAQADSAWTRYQRKD
+411 
-426 IANANEQQPPAS
+426 
-438 TLFGPNQIRVITAHR
+438 NQNSEKVITAHR
-453 YEYRSSKTT
+453 YEYSHSAVD
-462 EIAEMYDPVGG
+462 IPAMHDPVSGT
-473 GYDFVDPLLNPPAAN
+473 PP
-488 TTQQQITGSMNF
+488 F
-500 ANAVLGGLN
+500 DANALANANGDVASRNYAGALIGALN
-509 VPAVRQFHST
+509 NTNARVFHST

-531 YGVDYTGKGISRWAE
+531 YGVDYNSLGNRAAGTTQWATGG
-546 FTDTVANNGQHTNL
+546 ANNVPENSNINL
-560 NLGATVTVNTT
+560 NVKLEVNSTGRYVFSNPAGTATLNAVQLNLIANQTYMGLTVGAAGVTIPPNTT
-571 GNYVVSNPTDQPRA
+571 SSAENMSFQ
-585 RMANVN
+585 
-591 LGAGTYTGPYTSQI
+591 
-605 IQQGGAD
+605 
-612 YDLRGQDA
+612 A
-620 TAAKNMYF
+620 TAYKNERR
-628 QASGYK
+628 QI
-634 SEAAQVSTNDAL
+634 STNDAL
-646 VNMFKSI
+646 ANLFKSM
-653 QGELN
+653 QGVLDAGN
-658 VGTGTKMSSK
+658 DTKQSVSMV
-668 LMLSSFSTSLEMYD
+668 LSSFSTSLEMYD
-682 SLGTKHLLRVEWTKH
+682 SLGTLHLLNVEWTKH
-697 ETTRDGG
+697 ETTVDGG
-704 NEWQMILRLDE
+704 NLWQMILRLDE
-715 PATFNGTDLGRNNI
+715 PATFNAVGLARNNI

-740 SLTSFTPTSITF
+740 SLTSFEPTEFTF

-810 DGVIVGTFTNGITK
+810 NGVIMGSFTNGITMP
-824 RMGQIAMGNV
+824 MGKIAMGNV

-878 NADLSLSLTNLIVI
+878 NADLSQSLTNLIVI

>member
-1 MMRSLWSGVSG
+1 MRSLWSGVSG

-25 NIANVNTYG
+25 NIANVNTNG

-52 ATQPTDTTGGKNAK
+52 ATQPTDTIGGKNAK

-129 VNSNGYVVQGWVSDP
+129 VNSNGYVVQGWVRDP

-151 SLSPGNLS
+151 ALSPGNLS

-169 PSSSIFLNAQLNSG
+169 PSSSISLNAQLNSG

-189 TSRYIYSLDSA
+189 TSRYIYSLDSV
-200 HNRRIIGGGT
+200 HNRRIIGG
-210 KSENQNIVPEF
+210 KDVSENQNIVPEF

-237 FASVFNGS
+237 FAAVFNGS

-252 REGQS
+252 RDGQS
-257 FWMSYKDAVYTT
+257 FWMSYKDAVFTT
-269 HDMTN
+269 NTGTTQTEVTAN
-274 ITNAQGNPVMTEL
+274 LATAGGQQGF
-287 TRNARPAAG
+287 
-296 QANVT
+296 
-301 GYFWGDDTTGV
+301 FWGDTTQAV
-312 TLDIKLNGLDIK
+312 VLDIRLNGQNIRAEGLRSLD
-324 ADNLKGLDE
+324 D
-333 VISAINSHTS
+333 VISAINGYTS
-343 RQDGKGTGVIAS
+343 RQDGTGTGVVAS
-355 RGEKNT
+355 RGTGNT
-361 LVLTNNNAQVGDGDG
+361 LVLTNNNLQVGDSDG
-376 DDSRKNIHLTV
+376 ENSRKNIDLQVGT
-387 NDNNQAGEIA
+387 DNTAGETW
-397 TLTVNN
+397 TLTRANANVTYVQAQRNN
-403 NVATITAG
+403 G
-411 TAQADSAWTRYQRKD
+411 SAWTNYGAGAITQT
-426 IANANEQQPPAS
+426 NTVQ
-438 TLFGPNQIRVITAHR
+438 VITAHR
-453 YEYRSSKTT
+453 YEYRTSQVD
-462 EIAEMYDPVGG
+462 IGEMYDPVNGASW
-473 GYDFVDPLLNPPAAN
+473 PNPAPNAPY
-488 TTQQQITGSMNF
+488 TGQYLAF
-500 ANAVLGGLN
+500 AQAVTGGLVN
-509 VPAVRQFHST
+509 NQSRQFHST

-531 YGVDYTGKGISRWAE
+531 YGVDYAGKGTVRWGETTQNA
-546 FTDTVANNGQHTNL
+546 AGQAIHNNINA
-560 NLGATVTVNTT
+560 GATVTVNST
-571 GNYVVSNPTDQPRA
+571 GNYVFSNPTNQPTLPPIA
-585 RMANVN
+585 ANA
-591 LGAGTYTGPYTSQI
+591 LGNNNPNAILNIQTS
-605 IQQGGAD
+605 GKAM
-612 YDLRGQDA
+612 YLRESD
-620 TAAKNMYF
+620 
-628 QASGYK
+628 YK
-634 SEAAQVSTNDAL
+634 SEAAQVSTNTAL
-646 VNMFKSI
+646 SNLFKAAG
-653 QGELN
+653 GELN
-658 VGTGTKMSSK
+658 VGAGANMSSK
-668 LMLSSFSTSLEMYD
+668 LMLSSFTTSLEMYD
-682 SLGTKHLLRVEWTKH
+682 SLGSKHLLRVEWTKH
-697 ETTRDGG
+697 ETTKDGG
-704 NEWQMILRLDE
+704 TRWQMILRLDE

-729 IVGSVRFGNDG
+729 IVGSVSFGNDG
-740 SLTSFTPTSITF
+740 SLSSFTPTSITF

-810 DGVIVGTFTNGITK
+810 NGVIVGTFTNGITMP
-824 RMGQIAMGNV
+824 MGKIAMGNV

>member
-129 VNSNGYVVQGWVSDP
+129 VNSNGFIVQGWVRDP

-151 SLSPGNLS
+151 ALSPGNLS

-183 NKITDT
+183 RKITQE
-189 TSRYIYSLDSA
+189 TSRYIYSLDA
-200 HNRRIIGGGT
+200 LHGGRINGGGRYSPDGT
-210 KSENQNIVPEF
+210 ITEDSSQNNQF
-221 YTTSKNAIDVT
+221 YTTSKNALDIT
-232 EKAVD
+232 EKSID
-237 FASVFNGS
+237 FASVYSGS
-245 NYEGLNL
+245 TYENLNL
-252 REGQS
+252 RSGQS
-257 FWMSYKDAVYTT
+257 FWFSYKNAEYTT
-269 HDMTN
+269 QNNATAFSDA
-274 ITNAQGNPVMTEL
+274 ITTADQNGVI
-287 TRNARPAAG
+287 
-296 QANVT
+296 
-301 GYFWGDDTTGV
+301 FWGDNIQRAS
-312 TLDIKLNGLDIK
+312 LDITLNGVHIQGQV
-324 ADNLKGLDE
+324 AGLDAA
-333 VISAINSHTS
+333 ISLINEYTAKQNAAESTGIRAKKAANGKSIEFINENTNGTTDNMKNINLVVNTGNTAGEFWSIAAVPAGQTTRTQAQYDIVVAQHQGGAT
-343 RQDGKGTGVIAS
+343 KGTPNLQGSAWIS
-355 RGEKNT
+355 SQ
-361 LVLTNNNAQVGDGDG
+361 NNA
-376 DDSRKNIHLTV
+376 
-387 NDNNQAGEIA
+387 AG
-397 TLTVNN
+397 V
-403 NVATITAG
+403 
-411 TAQADSAWTRYQRKD
+411 
-426 IANANEQQPPAS
+426 ANAAAFNK
-438 TLFGPNQIRVITAHR
+438 QIITAHR
-453 YEYRSSKTT
+453 YEYSSEALT
-462 EIAEMYDPVGG
+462 IPQMSDPVSGFG
-473 GYDFVDPLLNPPAAN
+473 FVQADIDTANSASHNYAAALLGDLLN
-488 TTQQQITGSMNF
+488 TQ
-500 ANAVLGGLN
+500 
-509 VPAVRQFHST
+509 PRRFHST

-531 YGVDYTGKGISRWAE
+531 YGVDYSGNGTELRGTERYANENINHNVTLSVDTTGRYVFTNPANSR
-546 FTDTVANNGQHTNL
+546 TIGPINYTNGQAYGSL
-560 NLGATVTVNTT
+560 PALGGAVTVQTNST
-571 GNYVVSNPTDQPRA
+571 
-585 RMANVN
+585 
-591 LGAGTYTGPYTSQI
+591 
-605 IQQGGAD
+605 
-612 YDLRGQDA
+612 
-620 TAAKNMYF
+620 AKNMLF
-628 QASGYK
+628 QATSYS
-634 SEAAQVSTNDAL
+634 SEAAQVSANDAL
-646 VNMFKSI
+646 TNLFKTF
-653 QGELN
+653 
-658 VGTGTKMSSK
+658 VGNLDTGNKIKTSTSMV
-668 LMLSSFSTSLEMYD
+668 LSSFSTSLEMYD
-682 SLGTKHLLRVEWTKH
+682 SLGTKHLLRVEWSKH
-697 ETTRDGG
+697 ETTLDGG

-715 PATFNGTDLGRNNI
+715 PATFNHTGTGKNNI
-729 IVGSVRFGNDG
+729 IIGSVRFGNDG
-740 SLTSFTPTSITF
+740 SLTSFDPTEITF
-752 SGNNGSAPNQRVELN
+752 SGNNGSAPNQLVRLN
-767 LGASAGFNGLVSNE
+767 LGANGGFNGLVSNE

-810 DGVIVGTFTNGITK
+810 NGVIVGTFTNGITMP
-824 RMGQIAMGNV
+824 MGKIAMGNV

>member
-1 MMRSLWSGVSG
+1 MRSLWSGVSG

-52 ATQPTDTTGGKNAK
+52 ATQPTDTIGGKNAK

-129 VNSNGYVVQGWVSDP
+129 VNSNGYVVQGWVRDP

-151 SLSPGNLS
+151 ALSPGNLS

-183 NKITDT
+183 RKITQE

-200 HNRRIIGGGT
+200 HGHRTVTGADNDENGT
-210 KSENQNIVPEF
+210 KANQF
-221 YTTSKNAIDVT
+221 YTKNNNSVDVT

-245 NYEGLNL
+245 TYEGLNL
-252 REGQS
+252 RSGQS
-257 FWMSYKDAVYTT
+257 FWFSYADAKFTT
-269 HDMTN
+269 AHTGLQNNLYDPNSKTNQPNVIFWGSSERNASLN
-274 ITNAQGNPVMTEL
+274 IT
-287 TRNARPAAG
+287 
-296 QANVT
+296 
-301 GYFWGDDTTGV
+301 
-312 TLDIKLNGLDIK
+312 LNG
-324 ADNLKGLDE
+324 
-333 VISAINSHTS
+333 VSISGQIQGIDSAQSLINSHS
-343 RQDGKGTGVIAS
+343 SKTGVEVSIS
-355 RGEKNT
+355 SDKKS
-361 LVLTNNNAQVGDGDG
+361 LIFTNRNANGTEDNM
-376 DDSRKNIHLTV
+376 KNIDLKV
-387 NDNNQAGEIA
+387 NQGNQAGELWSIDN
-397 TLTVNN
+397 TGQTPNYN
-403 NVATITAG
+403 NVGAATANNSTWFTA
-411 TAQADSAWTRYQRKD
+411 
-426 IANANEQQPPAS
+426 N
-438 TLFGPNQIRVITAHR
+438 NQNSEKVITAHR
-453 YEYRSSKTT
+453 YEYSHSAVD
-462 EIAEMYDPVGG
+462 IPAMHDPVSGT
-473 GYDFVDPLLNPPAAN
+473 PP
-488 TTQQQITGSMNF
+488 F
-500 ANAVLGGLN
+500 DANALANANGDVASRNYAGALIGALN
-509 VPAVRQFHST
+509 NTNARVFHST

-531 YGVDYTGKGISRWAE
+531 YGVDYNSLGNRAAGTTQWATGG
-546 FTDTVANNGQHTNL
+546 ANNVPENSNINRNVTLTVNSTGRYVFSNPAGQAMLNAVQL
-560 NLGATVTVNTT
+560 NLQANQTYMGLTVVAGGVTIPQNTASSAE
-571 GNYVVSNPTDQPRA
+571 NMSFQ
-585 RMANVN
+585 
-591 LGAGTYTGPYTSQI
+591 
-605 IQQGGAD
+605 
-612 YDLRGQDA
+612 A
-620 TAAKNMYF
+620 TAYKNE
-628 QASGYK
+628 QR
-634 SEAAQVSTNDAL
+634 QISTNDAL
-646 VNMFKSI
+646 ANLFKSM
-653 QGELN
+653 QGVLDAGN
-658 VGTGTKMSSK
+658 DTKQSASMV
-668 LMLSSFSTSLEMYD
+668 LSSFSTSLEMYD
-682 SLGTKHLLRVEWTKH
+682 SLGTLHLLNVEWTKH
-697 ETTRDGG
+697 ETTVDGG
-704 NEWQMILRLDE
+704 NLWQMILRLDE
-715 PATFNGTDLGRNNI
+715 PATFNAVGLARNNI

-740 SLTSFTPTSITF
+740 SLTSFEPTEFTF

-810 DGVIVGTFTNGITK
+810 DGVIIGTFTNGITMP
-824 RMGQIAMGNV
+824 MGKIAMGNV

>member
-129 VNSNGYVVQGWVSDP
+129 VNSNGYIVQGWVRDP

-151 SLSPGNLS
+151 ALSPGNLS

-183 NKITDT
+183 RKITQE

-200 HNRRIIGGGT
+200 HGRRTVTGADNDENGT
-210 KSENQNIVPEF
+210 KANQF
-221 YTTSKNAIDVT
+221 YTKSNNAVDVT

-245 NYEGLNL
+245 TYEGLNL
-252 REGQS
+252 RNGQS
-257 FWMSYKDAVYTT
+257 FWFSYADAKFTT
-269 HDMTN
+269 AHTGLNNALFDPNNNNNQPNVIFWGSENHNVHLDITLNGVN
-274 ITNAQGNPVMTEL
+274 ITSDAITSIDTAAQLIQGYSSQTGVEVSVSTDKKSLIFTN
-287 TRNARPAAG
+287 RNA
-296 QANVT
+296 
-301 GYFWGDDTTGV
+301 
-312 TLDIKLNGLDIK
+312 NGTE
-324 ADNLKGLDE
+324 DNM
-333 VISAINSHTS
+333 
-343 RQDGKGTGVIAS
+343 
-355 RGEKNT
+355 
-361 LVLTNNNAQVGDGDG
+361 
-376 DDSRKNIHLTV
+376 KNISLTV
-387 NDNNQAGEIA
+387 NQGNQAGELA
-397 TLTVNN
+397 TINLGAQPPTYTINAATNN
-403 NVATITAG
+403 NSTWFTA
-411 TAQADSAWTRYQRKD
+411 
-426 IANANEQQPPAS
+426 ANQNSES
-438 TLFGPNQIRVITAHR
+438 VITAHR
-453 YEYRSSKTT
+453 YEYSHSAVD
-462 EIAEMYDPVGG
+462 IPAMHDPVSG
-473 GYDFVDPLLNPPAAN
+473 NPPFDVN
-488 TTQQQITGSMNF
+488 HLQGNDQTT
-500 ANAVLGGLN
+500 ANAASRRYAAALIGDLN
-509 VPAVRQFHST
+509 NRNARIFHST

-531 YGVDYTGKGISRWAE
+531 YGVDYNS
-546 FTDTVANNGQHTNL
+546 
-560 NLGATVTVNTT
+560 LGNST
-571 GNYVVSNPTDQPRA
+571 
-585 RMANVN
+585 
-591 LGAGTYTGPYTSQI
+591 AGTVQWA
-605 IQQGGAD
+605 QGGANANANNSNINLNVKLEVNSTGR
-612 YDLRGQDA
+612 YVFSNPAGTATLNNVQFDLVAGGTYGSTTIPAGGVTIAPNTTSSAENMTFQA
-620 TAAKNMYF
+620 TAYKNE
-628 QASGYK
+628 QR
-634 SEAAQVSTNDAL
+634 QISTNDAL
-646 VNMFKSI
+646 ANLFKSM
-653 QGELN
+653 QGVLDAGNE
-658 VGTGTKMSSK
+658 TKQSVSMV
-668 LMLSSFSTSLEMYD
+668 LSSFSTSLEMYD
-682 SLGTKHLLRVEWTKH
+682 SLGTLHLLNVEWTKH
-697 ETTRDGG
+697 ETTVDGG
-704 NEWQMILRLDE
+704 NLWQMILRLDE
-715 PATFNGTDLGRNNI
+715 PATFNAVGLARNNI

-740 SLTSFTPTSITF
+740 SLTSFEPTEFTF

-810 DGVIVGTFTNGITK
+810 NGVIVGTFTNGITMP
-824 RMGQIAMGNV
+824 MGKIAMGNV

>member
-52 ATQPTDTTGGKNAK
+52 ASQPTDTTGGKNAK

-129 VNSNGYVVQGWVSDP
+129 VNSNGYVVQGWVRDP

-151 SLSPGNLS
+151 ALSPGNLS

-183 NKITDT
+183 RKITQE

-200 HNRRIIGGGT
+200 HGHRTVTGADNDENGT
-210 KSENQNIVPEF
+210 KANQF
-221 YTTSKNAIDVT
+221 YTKSNNSVDVT

-245 NYEGLNL
+245 TYEGLNL
-252 REGQS
+252 RSGQS
-257 FWMSYKDAVYTT
+257 FWFSYADAKFTT
-269 HDMTN
+269 AHTGLQNNLYDPNSKRDQPNVIFWGSSERNASLN
-274 ITNAQGNPVMTEL
+274 IT
-287 TRNARPAAG
+287 
-296 QANVT
+296 
-301 GYFWGDDTTGV
+301 
-312 TLDIKLNGLDIK
+312 LNG
-324 ADNLKGLDE
+324 
-333 VISAINSHTS
+333 VSISGQIQGIDSAQSLINSHS
-343 RQDGKGTGVIAS
+343 SKTGVEVSIS
-355 RGEKNT
+355 SDKKS
-361 LVLTNNNAQVGDGDG
+361 LIFTNRNANGTEDNM
-376 DDSRKNIHLTV
+376 KNIDLKV
-387 NDNNQAGEIA
+387 NQGNQAGELWSINNTGA
-397 TLTVNN
+397 TPNYRN
-403 NVATITAG
+403 PG
-411 TAQADSAWTRYQRKD
+411 TATATNSTWFT
-426 IANANEQQPPAS
+426 AN
-438 TLFGPNQIRVITAHR
+438 NQNSEKVITAHR
-453 YEYRSSKTT
+453 YEYSHSAVD
-462 EIAEMYDPVGG
+462 IPAMHDPVSGT
-473 GYDFVDPLLNPPAAN
+473 PP
-488 TTQQQITGSMNF
+488 F
-500 ANAVLGGLN
+500 DANALANANGDVASRNYAGALIGALN
-509 VPAVRQFHST
+509 NTNARIFHST

-531 YGVDYTGKGISRWAE
+531 YGVDYNSLGNRAAGTTQWATGG
-546 FTDTVANNGQHTNL
+546 ANNVPENSNINL
-560 NLGATVTVNTT
+560 NVKLEVNSTGRYVFSNPAGTATLNAVQLDLQANQTYMGLNVGAGVTIPQNTT
-571 GNYVVSNPTDQPRA
+571 SSAENMSFQ
-585 RMANVN
+585 
-591 LGAGTYTGPYTSQI
+591 
-605 IQQGGAD
+605 
-612 YDLRGQDA
+612 A
-620 TAAKNMYF
+620 TAYKNERR
-628 QASGYK
+628 QI
-634 SEAAQVSTNDAL
+634 STNDAL
-646 VNMFKSI
+646 ANLFKSM
-653 QGELN
+653 QGVLDAGN
-658 VGTGTKMSSK
+658 DTKQSVSMV
-668 LMLSSFSTSLEMYD
+668 LSSFSTSLEMYD
-682 SLGTKHLLRVEWTKH
+682 SLGTLHLLNVEWTKH
-697 ETTRDGG
+697 ETTVDGG
-704 NEWQMILRLDE
+704 NLWQMILRLDE
-715 PATFNGTDLGRNNI
+715 PATFNAVGLARNNI

-740 SLTSFTPTSITF
+740 SLTSFEPTEFTF

-767 LGASAGFNGLVSNE
+767 LGATAGFNGLVSNE

-810 DGVIVGTFTNGITK
+810 DGVIVGTFTNGITMP
-824 RMGQIAMGNV
+824 MGKIAMGNV

>member
-1 MMRSLWSGVSG
+1 MRSLWSGVSG

-129 VNSNGYVVQGWVSDP
+129 VNSNGFIVQGWVRDP

-151 SLSPGNLS
+151 ALSPGNLS

-183 NKITDT
+183 RKITQE

-200 HNRRIIGGGT
+200 HGRRTVTGADNDENGT
-210 KSENQNIVPEF
+210 KANQF
-221 YTTSKNAIDVT
+221 YTTSNNAVDVT

-245 NYEGLNL
+245 TYEGLNL
-252 REGQS
+252 RNGQS
-257 FWMSYKDAVYTT
+257 FWFSYADATWTSEQPAGNALFNPDSTVQQTNVIFWGSQQ
-269 HDMTN
+269 HQINLN
-274 ITNAQGNPVMTEL
+274 ITLNGVDITSSAISSIESAQTLINS
-287 TRNARPAAG
+287 
-296 QANVT
+296 
-301 GYFWGDDTTGV
+301 YSSKTGV
-312 TLDIKLNGLDIK
+312 EVQVSSDKKNLIFTNHNANGTEDNMKNI
-324 ADNLKGLDE
+324 NLK
-333 VISAINSHTS
+333 
-343 RQDGKGTGVIAS
+343 
-355 RGEKNT
+355 
-361 LVLTNNNAQVGDGDG
+361 
-376 DDSRKNIHLTV
+376 V
-387 NDNNQAGEIA
+387 NDGNQAGELADINLGANPA
-397 TLTVNN
+397 TYNITSATANN
-403 NVATITAG
+403 
-411 TAQADSAWTRYQRKD
+411 SAWFQ
-426 IANANEQQPPAS
+426 NQNENS
-438 TLFGPNQIRVITAHR
+438 IQIITAHR
-453 YEYRSSKTT
+453 YQYSSSATDIVDMSDPANG
-462 EIAEMYDPVGG
+462 IAFTPAEANTAGTASNNYAGALIG
-473 GYDFVDPLLNPPAAN
+473 SLLNTDAR
-488 TTQQQITGSMNF
+488 T
-500 ANAVLGGLN
+500 
-509 VPAVRQFHST
+509 FHST
-519 EDLRELMQRDAR
+519 EDLRERMQRDAR
-531 YGVDYTGKGISRWAE
+531 YAVDYQSLGTRSKG
-546 FTDTVANNGQHTNL
+546 TVQYLQNVNQGV
-560 NLGATVTVNTT
+560 TVTVNSTGQYVFNNPT
-571 GNYVVSNPTDQPRA
+571 GNTSINNGNQFNYTANTSYGGLDVGNTPPT
-585 RMANVN
+585 
-591 LGAGTYTGPYTSQI
+591 
-605 IQQGGAD
+605 IQQN
-612 YDLRGQDA
+612 A
-620 TAAKNMYF
+620 TTTPKNMYL
-628 QASGYK
+628 QATPYNN
-634 SEAAQVSTNDAL
+634 EAAQISKNEAL
-646 VNMFKSI
+646 ANLFKSM
-653 QGELN
+653 QGVLEAGN
-658 VGTGTKMSSK
+658 ETKQSVSMV
-668 LMLSSFSTSLEMYD
+668 LSSFSTSLEMYD
-682 SLGTKHLLRVEWTKH
+682 SLGTRHLLRVEWSKH
-697 ETTRDGG
+697 ETTVDGG
-704 NEWQMILRLDE
+704 NLWQMILRLDE
-715 PATFNGTDLGRNNI
+715 PATFNAVGLRRNNI

-740 SLTSFTPTSITF
+740 SLTSFDPSEITF

-767 LGASAGFNGLVSNE
+767 LGANGGFNGLVSNE

-810 DGVIVGTFTNGITK
+810 DGVIVGSFTNGITMA
-824 RMGQIAMGNV
+824 MGKIAMGNV

>member
-129 VNSNGYVVQGWVSDP
+129 VNSNGYVVQGWVRDP

-151 SLSPGNLS
+151 ALSPGNLS

-183 NKITDT
+183 RKITQE

-200 HNRRIIGGGT
+200 HGRRTVTGADNDENGT
-210 KSENQNIVPEF
+210 KANQF
-221 YTTSKNAIDVT
+221 YTKSNNSVDVT

-245 NYEGLNL
+245 TYEGLNL
-252 REGQS
+252 RNGQS
-257 FWMSYKDAVYTT
+257 FWFSYADAKFTT
-269 HDMTN
+269 AHTGLQNSLYDPNSKTNQQNVIFWGSSERNASLN
-274 ITNAQGNPVMTEL
+274 IT
-287 TRNARPAAG
+287 
-296 QANVT
+296 
-301 GYFWGDDTTGV
+301 
-312 TLDIKLNGLDIK
+312 LNG
-324 ADNLKGLDE
+324 
-333 VISAINSHTS
+333 VSISGQIQGIDSAQSLINSHS
-343 RQDGKGTGVIAS
+343 SKTGVEVSIS
-355 RGEKNT
+355 SDKKS
-361 LVLTNNNAQVGDGDG
+361 LIFTNRNANGTEDNM
-376 DDSRKNIHLTV
+376 KNISLTV
-387 NDNNQAGEIA
+387 NQGNQAGELWSIDNTGAQPNYTEGAA
-397 TLTVNN
+397 TATNSTWFTANN
-403 NVATITAG
+403 QN
-411 TAQADSAWTRYQRKD
+411 SEK
-426 IANANEQQPPAS
+426 
-438 TLFGPNQIRVITAHR
+438 VITAHR
-453 YEYRSSKTT
+453 YEYRHSAVD
-462 EIAEMYDPVGG
+462 IPAMHDPVSGT
-473 GYDFVDPLLNPPAAN
+473 PP
-488 TTQQQITGSMNF
+488 F
-500 ANAVLGGLN
+500 DANALANANGDVASRNYAGALIGALN
-509 VPAVRQFHST
+509 NTNARVFHST

-531 YGVDYTGKGISRWAE
+531 YGVDYNS
-546 FTDTVANNGQHTNL
+546 
-560 NLGATVTVNTT
+560 LGNSA
-571 GNYVVSNPTDQPRA
+571 
-585 RMANVN
+585 
-591 LGAGTYTGPYTSQI
+591 AGTVQWA
-605 IQQGGAD
+605 QGGANANAD
-612 YDLRGQDA
+612 NSNINLNVKLEVNSTGRYVFSNPAGTATLNAVQLNLQANQTYMGLTVGAAGVTIGANTTSSAEKMTFQA
-620 TAAKNMYF
+620 TAYKNE
-628 QASGYK
+628 QR
-634 SEAAQVSTNDAL
+634 QISTNDAL
-646 VNMFKSI
+646 ANLFKSM
-653 QGELN
+653 QGVLDAGNE
-658 VGTGTKMSSK
+658 TKQSVSMV
-668 LMLSSFSTSLEMYD
+668 LSSFSTSLEMYD
-682 SLGTKHLLRVEWTKH
+682 SLGTLHLLNVEWTKH
-697 ETTRDGG
+697 ETTVDGG
-704 NEWQMILRLDE
+704 NLWQMILRLDE
-715 PATFNGTDLGRNNI
+715 PATFNAVGLARNNI

-740 SLTSFTPTSITF
+740 SLTSFEPTEFTF

-767 LGASAGFNGLVSNE
+767 LGATAGFNGLVSNE

-787 QQQTDGYAPGVL
+787 KQQTDGYEPGVL

-810 DGVIVGTFTNGITK
+810 NGVIMGSFTNGVTMP
-824 RMGQIAMGNV
+824 MGKIAMGNV

>member
-52 ATQPTDTTGGKNAK
+52 ATQPTDTIGGKNAK

-129 VNSNGYVVQGWVSDP
+129 VNSNGYVVQGWVRDP

-151 SLSPGNLS
+151 ALSPGNLS

-183 NKITDT
+183 RKITQE

-200 HNRRIIGGGT
+200 HGHRTVTGADNDENGT
-210 KSENQNIVPEF
+210 KANQF
-221 YTTSKNAIDVT
+221 YTKNNNSVDVT

-245 NYEGLNL
+245 TYEGLNL
-252 REGQS
+252 RSGQS
-257 FWMSYKDAVYTT
+257 FWFSYADAKFTT
-269 HDMTN
+269 AHTGLQNNLYDPNSKRNQGDVIFWGSSERNASLN
-274 ITNAQGNPVMTEL
+274 IT
-287 TRNARPAAG
+287 
-296 QANVT
+296 
-301 GYFWGDDTTGV
+301 
-312 TLDIKLNGLDIK
+312 LNG
-324 ADNLKGLDE
+324 
-333 VISAINSHTS
+333 VSISGQIQGIDSAQSLINSHS
-343 RQDGKGTGVIAS
+343 SKTGVEVSIS
-355 RGEKNT
+355 SDKKS
-361 LVLTNNNAQVGDGDG
+361 LIFTNRNANGTEDNM
-376 DDSRKNIHLTV
+376 KNIDLKV
-387 NDNNQAGEIA
+387 NQGNQAGELWSIDNTGQTPNYNVVGQA
-397 TLTVNN
+397 TGTNSTWFTANN
-403 NVATITAG
+403 QN
-411 TAQADSAWTRYQRKD
+411 SEK
-426 IANANEQQPPAS
+426 
-438 TLFGPNQIRVITAHR
+438 VITAHR
-453 YEYRSSKTT
+453 YEYSHSAVD
-462 EIAEMYDPVGG
+462 IPAMHDPVSGT
-473 GYDFVDPLLNPPAAN
+473 PP
-488 TTQQQITGSMNF
+488 F
-500 ANAVLGGLN
+500 DANALANANGDVASRNYAGALIGALN
-509 VPAVRQFHST
+509 NTNARVFHST

-531 YGVDYTGKGISRWAE
+531 YGVDYNSLGNRAAGTTQWATGG
-546 FTDTVANNGQHTNL
+546 ANNVPENSNINRNVTLTVNSTGRYVFSNPAGQATLNAVQL
-560 NLGATVTVNTT
+560 NLQANQTYMGLTIGVGGVTIPQNTASSAE
-571 GNYVVSNPTDQPRA
+571 NMSFQ
-585 RMANVN
+585 
-591 LGAGTYTGPYTSQI
+591 
-605 IQQGGAD
+605 
-612 YDLRGQDA
+612 A
-620 TAAKNMYF
+620 TAYKNE
-628 QASGYK
+628 QR
-634 SEAAQVSTNDAL
+634 QISTNDAL
-646 VNMFKSI
+646 ANLFKSM
-653 QGELN
+653 QGVLDAGN
-658 VGTGTKMSSK
+658 DTKQSASMV
-668 LMLSSFSTSLEMYD
+668 LSSFSTSLEMYD
-682 SLGTKHLLRVEWTKH
+682 SLGTLHLLNVEWTKH
-697 ETTRDGG
+697 ETTVDGG
-704 NEWQMILRLDE
+704 NLWQMILRLDE
-715 PATFNGTDLGRNNI
+715 PATFNAVGLARNNI

-740 SLTSFTPTSITF
+740 SLTSFEPTEFTF

-810 DGVIVGTFTNGITK
+810 NGVIMGSFTNGITMP
-824 RMGQIAMGNV
+824 MGKIAMGNV

>member
-129 VNSNGYVVQGWVSDP
+129 VNSNGYIVQGWVRDP

-151 SLSPGNLS
+151 ALSPGNLS

-183 NKITDT
+183 RKITQE

-200 HNRRIIGGGT
+200 HGRRTVTGADNDENGT
-210 KSENQNIVPEF
+210 KANQF
-221 YTTSKNAIDVT
+221 YTKSNNSVDVT

-245 NYEGLNL
+245 IYEGLNL
-252 REGQS
+252 RNGQS
-257 FWMSYKDAVYTT
+257 FWFSYADAKFTT
-269 HDMTN
+269 AHTGLNNALFDPNNNNNQQDVIFWGSENRNVHLDITLNEVN
-274 ITNAQGNPVMTEL
+274 ITSDAITSIDTAAQLIQGYSSQTGVEVSVSTDKKSLIFTN
-287 TRNARPAAG
+287 RNA
-296 QANVT
+296 
-301 GYFWGDDTTGV
+301 
-312 TLDIKLNGLDIK
+312 NGTE
-324 ADNLKGLDE
+324 DNM
-333 VISAINSHTS
+333 
-343 RQDGKGTGVIAS
+343 
-355 RGEKNT
+355 
-361 LVLTNNNAQVGDGDG
+361 
-376 DDSRKNIHLTV
+376 KNISLTV
-387 NDNNQAGEIA
+387 NQGNQAGELA
-397 TLTVNN
+397 TINLGAAGGATYNITAATNN
-403 NVATITAG
+403 NSTWFTA
-411 TAQADSAWTRYQRKD
+411 
-426 IANANEQQPPAS
+426 ANQNSES
-438 TLFGPNQIRVITAHR
+438 VITAHR
-453 YEYRSSKTT
+453 YEYSHSAVD
-462 EIAEMYDPVGG
+462 IPAMHDPVSG
-473 GYDFVDPLLNPPAAN
+473 NPPFDAADLQGAN
-488 TTQQQITGSMNF
+488 QTT
-500 ANAVLGGLN
+500 ANAASRRYAAALIGDLN
-509 VPAVRQFHST
+509 NRNARIFHST

-531 YGVDYTGKGISRWAE
+531 YGVDYNS
-546 FTDTVANNGQHTNL
+546 
-560 NLGATVTVNTT
+560 LGHSA
-571 GNYVVSNPTDQPRA
+571 
-585 RMANVN
+585 
-591 LGAGTYTGPYTSQI
+591 AGTVQWA
-605 IQQGGAD
+605 QGGANANAANSNINLNVKLEVNSTGR
-612 YDLRGQDA
+612 YVFSNPAGTATLNNVQFDLVAGGTYGSTTLAAGQGVTIAPNTTSSAENMTFQA
-620 TAAKNMYF
+620 TAYKNE
-628 QASGYK
+628 QR
-634 SEAAQVSTNDAL
+634 QISTNDAL
-646 VNMFKSI
+646 ANLFKSM
-653 QGELN
+653 QGVLDAGNE
-658 VGTGTKMSSK
+658 TKQSVSMV
-668 LMLSSFSTSLEMYD
+668 LSSFSTSLEMYD
-682 SLGTKHLLRVEWTKH
+682 SLGTLHLLNVEWTKH
-697 ETTRDGG
+697 ETTVDGG
-704 NEWQMILRLDE
+704 NLWQMILRLDE
-715 PATFNGTDLGRNNI
+715 PATFNAVGLARNNI

-740 SLTSFTPTSITF
+740 SLTSFEPTEFTF

-810 DGVIVGTFTNGITK
+810 NGVIVGTFTNGITMP
-824 RMGQIAMGNV
+824 MGKIAMGNV

>member
-52 ATQPTDTTGGKNAK
+52 ATQPTDTIGGKNAK

-129 VNSNGYVVQGWVSDP
+129 VNSNGFIVQGWVRDP

-151 SLSPGNLS
+151 ALSPGNLS

-183 NKITDT
+183 RKITQE

-200 HNRRIIGGGT
+200 HGRRTVTGADNDENGT
-210 KSENQNIVPEF
+210 KANQF
-221 YTTSKNAIDVT
+221 YTKSNNSVDVT

-245 NYEGLNL
+245 TYEGLNL
-252 REGQS
+252 RSGQS
-257 FWMSYKDAVYTT
+257 FWFSYADAKFTT
-269 HDMTN
+269 AHTGLNNALFDPNNNNNQQDVIFWGSENRNIHLDITLNGVN
-274 ITNAQGNPVMTEL
+274 ITSDAITSIDTAAQLIQGYSSQTGVEVSVSTDKKSLIFTNRNANGTEDNMKNISLTVNQGNEAGEL
-287 TRNARPAAG
+287 ATINLGAAG
-296 QANVT
+296 GATYNIT
-301 GYFWGDDTTGV
+301 
-312 TLDIKLNGLDIK
+312 
-324 ADNLKGLDE
+324 A
-333 VISAINSHTS
+333 A
-343 RQDGKGTGVIAS
+343 
-355 RGEKNT
+355 
-361 LVLTNNNAQVGDGDG
+361 TNNNSTWFTAA
-376 DDSRKNIHLTV
+376 
-387 NDNNQAGEIA
+387 NQNSE
-397 TLTVNN
+397 
-403 NVATITAG
+403 
-411 TAQADSAWTRYQRKD
+411 S
-426 IANANEQQPPAS
+426 
-438 TLFGPNQIRVITAHR
+438 VITAHR
-453 YEYRSSKTT
+453 YEYSHSAVD
-462 EIAEMYDPVGG
+462 IPAMHDPVSG
-473 GYDFVDPLLNPPAAN
+473 NPPFDATHLQGQDQ
-488 TTQQQITGSMNF
+488 TT
-500 ANAVLGGLN
+500 ANAASRRYAAALIGDLN
-509 VPAVRQFHST
+509 NRNARIFHST

-531 YGVDYTGKGISRWAE
+531 YGVDYNS
-546 FTDTVANNGQHTNL
+546 
-560 NLGATVTVNTT
+560 LGNST
-571 GNYVVSNPTDQPRA
+571 
-585 RMANVN
+585 
-591 LGAGTYTGPYTSQI
+591 AGTVQWA
-605 IQQGGAD
+605 QGGANANAANSNINLNVKLEVNSTGR
-612 YDLRGQDA
+612 YVFSNPAGTATLNNVQFDLVAGGTYGSTTLAAGQDVTIAANTTSSAENMTFQA
-620 TAAKNMYF
+620 TAYKNE
-628 QASGYK
+628 QR
-634 SEAAQVSTNDAL
+634 QISTNDAL
-646 VNMFKSI
+646 ANLFKSM
-653 QGELN
+653 QGVLD
-658 VGTGTKMSSK
+658 VGNETKQSVSMV
-668 LMLSSFSTSLEMYD
+668 LSSFSTSLEMYD
-682 SLGTKHLLRVEWTKH
+682 SLGTLHLLNVEWTKH
-697 ETTRDGG
+697 ETTVDGG
-704 NEWQMILRLDE
+704 NLWQMILRLDE
-715 PATFNGTDLGRNNI
+715 PATFNAVGLARNNI

-740 SLTSFTPTSITF
+740 SLTSFEPTEFTF

-799 KQGMQNMSIDQ
+799 KQSMQNMSIDQ
-810 DGVIVGTFTNGITK
+810 NGVIMGSFTNGITMP
-824 RMGQIAMGNV
+824 MGKIAMGNV

>member
-1 MMRSLWSGVSG
+1 MRSLWSGVSG

-40 NYSTMFAQTMAI
+40 NYSSMFAQTMAI

-129 VNSNGYVVQGWVSDP
+129 VNSNGYVVQGWVRDP

-151 SLSPGNLS
+151 ALSPGNLS

-183 NKITDT
+183 RKITQE

-200 HNRRIIGGGT
+200 HGRRTVTGADHDENGT
-210 KSENQNIVPEF
+210 KANQF
-221 YTTSKNAIDVT
+221 YTKSNNSVDVT

-245 NYEGLNL
+245 TYEGLNL
-252 REGQS
+252 RSGQS
-257 FWMSYKDAVYTT
+257 FWFSYADAKFTT
-269 HDMTN
+269 AHTGLNNLLFDPTNNKNQPNVIFWGSENYKVKLDITLNGVN
-274 ITNAQGNPVMTEL
+274 ITSDAITSIDTAAQLIQGYSSQTGVEVSVSTDKKSLIFTN
-287 TRNARPAAG
+287 RNA
-296 QANVT
+296 
-301 GYFWGDDTTGV
+301 
-312 TLDIKLNGLDIK
+312 NGTEDNMKNI
-324 ADNLKGLDE
+324 NLK
-333 VISAINSHTS
+333 
-343 RQDGKGTGVIAS
+343 
-355 RGEKNT
+355 
-361 LVLTNNNAQVGDGDG
+361 
-376 DDSRKNIHLTV
+376 V
-387 NDNNQAGEIA
+387 NDGNQAGELA
-397 TLTVNN
+397 TINLGAQPPTYTINAANN
-403 NVATITAG
+403 NNSTWFTANG
-411 TAQADSAWTRYQRKD
+411 QNSEK
-426 IANANEQQPPAS
+426 
-438 TLFGPNQIRVITAHR
+438 VITAHR
-453 YEYRSSKTT
+453 YEYSHSAVD
-462 EIAEMYDPVGG
+462 IPAMHDPVSGT
-473 GYDFVDPLLNPPAAN
+473 PPFNVGDLTGTDQTAAN
-488 TTQQQITGSMNF
+488 AASRRYAAALIGDLNNS
-500 ANAVLGGLN
+500 NA
-509 VPAVRQFHST
+509 RIFHST

-531 YGVDYTGKGISRWAE
+531 YGVDYNSLGNSTAGTVQWAQGGGAQ
-546 FTDTVANNGQHTNL
+546 ANPANSNINL
-560 NLGATVTVNTT
+560 NVKLEVNST
-571 GNYVVSNPTDQPRA
+571 GRYVFSNP
-585 RMANVN
+585 
-591 LGAGTYTGPYTSQI
+591 AGTATLNNVQFDLVVGGTYGSTTLAAPAGQGVTIAAGTTSSAENMTFQ
-605 IQQGGAD
+605 
-612 YDLRGQDA
+612 A
-620 TAAKNMYF
+620 TAYKNE
-628 QASGYK
+628 QR
-634 SEAAQVSTNDAL
+634 QISTNEAL
-646 VNMFKSI
+646 ANLFKSM
-653 QGELN
+653 QGVLDAGN
-658 VGTGTKMSSK
+658 DTKSSAS
-668 LMLSSFSTSLEMYD
+668 MVLSSFSTSLEMYD
-682 SLGTKHLLRVEWTKH
+682 SLGTLHLLNVEWTKH
-697 ETTRDGG
+697 ETTVDGG
-704 NEWQMILRLDE
+704 NLWQMILRLDE
-715 PATFNGTDLGRNNI
+715 PATFNAVGLARNNI

-740 SLTSFTPTSITF
+740 SLTSFEPTEFTF

-781 QTSALS
+781 QKSALS

-810 DGVIVGTFTNGITK
+810 DGVIVGTFTNGITMP
-824 RMGQIAMGNV
+824 MGKIAMGNV

-878 NADLSLSLTNLIVI
+878 NADLSMSLTNLIVI

>member
-25 NIANVNTYG
+25 NIANVNTNG

-40 NYSTMFAQTMAI
+40 NYSSMFAQTMAI
-52 ATQPTDTTGGKNAK
+52 ATQPTDTIGGKNAK

-129 VNSNGYVVQGWVSDP
+129 VNSNGYVVQGWVRDP

-151 SLSPGNLS
+151 ALSPGNLS

-183 NKITDT
+183 RKITQE

-200 HNRRIIGGGT
+200 HGRRTVTGADNDENGT
-210 KSENQNIVPEF
+210 KANQF
-221 YTTSKNAIDVT
+221 YTKSNNSVDVT

-245 NYEGLNL
+245 TYEGLNL
-252 REGQS
+252 RNGQS
-257 FWMSYKDAVYTT
+257 FWFSYADAKFTT
-269 HDMTN
+269 AHTGLNNNLLFDPTNKNNQPDVIFWGSENHKVSLN
-274 ITNAQGNPVMTEL
+274 ITLNGVNITSDAITGIDSAQSFINSYSSKTGVEVSISSDKKSLIFTN
-287 TRNARPAAG
+287 RNA
-296 QANVT
+296 
-301 GYFWGDDTTGV
+301 
-312 TLDIKLNGLDIK
+312 NGTE
-324 ADNLKGLDE
+324 DNM
-333 VISAINSHTS
+333 
-343 RQDGKGTGVIAS
+343 
-355 RGEKNT
+355 
-361 LVLTNNNAQVGDGDG
+361 
-376 DDSRKNIHLTV
+376 KNIDLKV
-387 NDNNQAGEIA
+387 NQGNQAGELA
-397 TLTVNN
+397 TINLGVQPPTYNINAATNN
-403 NVATITAG
+403 NSTWFTA
-411 TAQADSAWTRYQRKD
+411 
-426 IANANEQQPPAS
+426 ANQNSEK
-438 TLFGPNQIRVITAHR
+438 VITAHR
-453 YEYRSSKTT
+453 YEYSHSAVD
-462 EIAEMYDPVGG
+462 IPAMHDPVSGT
-473 GYDFVDPLLNPPAAN
+473 PPFNAADLQGTNQTAAN
-488 TTQQQITGSMNF
+488 AASRRYAAALIGDLNNT
-500 ANAVLGGLN
+500 NARV
-509 VPAVRQFHST
+509 FHST

-531 YGVDYTGKGISRWAE
+531 YGVDYNS
-546 FTDTVANNGQHTNL
+546 
-560 NLGATVTVNTT
+560 LGNSA
-571 GNYVVSNPTDQPRA
+571 
-585 RMANVN
+585 
-591 LGAGTYTGPYTSQI
+591 AGTVQWA
-605 IQQGGAD
+605 QGGANANAANSNINLNVKLEVNSTGR
-612 YDLRGQDA
+612 YVFSNPAGTATLNNVQFDLVAGGTYGSTTLAGQGVTIAPNTTSSAENMTFQA
-620 TAAKNMYF
+620 TAYKNE
-628 QASGYK
+628 QR
-634 SEAAQVSTNDAL
+634 QISTNDAL
-646 VNMFKSI
+646 ANLFKSM
-653 QGELN
+653 QGVLDAGNE
-658 VGTGTKMSSK
+658 TKQSVSMV
-668 LMLSSFSTSLEMYD
+668 LSSFSTSLEMYD
-682 SLGTKHLLRVEWTKH
+682 SLGTLHLLNVEWTKH
-697 ETTRDGG
+697 ETTVDGG
-704 NEWQMILRLDE
+704 NLWQMILRLDE
-715 PATFNGTDLGRNNI
+715 PATFNAVGLARNNI

-740 SLTSFTPTSITF
+740 SLTSFEPTEFTF

-787 QQQTDGYAPGVL
+787 QQQTDGYKPGVL

-810 DGVIVGTFTNGITK
+810 NGVIMGSFTNGITMP
-824 RMGQIAMGNV
+824 MGKIAMGNV

>member
-25 NIANVNTYG
+25 NIANVNTNG

-52 ATQPTDTTGGKNAK
+52 ATQPTDTIGGKNAK

-129 VNSNGYVVQGWVSDP
+129 VNSNGFIVQGWVRDP

-151 SLSPGNLS
+151 ALSPGNLS

-183 NKITDT
+183 RKITQE

-200 HNRRIIGGGT
+200 HGRRTVTGADNDENGT
-210 KSENQNIVPEF
+210 KANQF
-221 YTTSKNAIDVT
+221 YTKSNNSVDVT

-245 NYEGLNL
+245 TYEGLNL
-252 REGQS
+252 RNGQS
-257 FWMSYKDAVYTT
+257 FWFSYTDAKFTT
-269 HDMTN
+269 AHTGLNNALFDPSNQQNQPNVIFWGSENRKVSLN
-274 ITNAQGNPVMTEL
+274 ITLNGVNITSDAIAGIDSAQSFINSYSSKTGVEVSISSDKKSLIFTN
-287 TRNARPAAG
+287 RNA
-296 QANVT
+296 
-301 GYFWGDDTTGV
+301 
-312 TLDIKLNGLDIK
+312 NGTE
-324 ADNLKGLDE
+324 DNM
-333 VISAINSHTS
+333 
-343 RQDGKGTGVIAS
+343 
-355 RGEKNT
+355 
-361 LVLTNNNAQVGDGDG
+361 
-376 DDSRKNIHLTV
+376 KNIDLKV
-387 NDNNQAGEIA
+387 NQGNQAGELA
-397 TLTVNN
+397 TINLGAAGGATYNITAATNN
-403 NVATITAG
+403 NSTWFTA
-411 TAQADSAWTRYQRKD
+411 
-426 IANANEQQPPAS
+426 N
-438 TLFGPNQIRVITAHR
+438 NQNSEKVITAHR
-453 YEYRSSKTT
+453 YEYSHSAVD
-462 EIAEMYDPVGG
+462 IPAMHDPVSGT
-473 GYDFVDPLLNPPAAN
+473 PPFNAADLQGQNQTAAN
-488 TTQQQITGSMNF
+488 AASRRYAAALIGDLNNT
-500 ANAVLGGLN
+500 NARV
-509 VPAVRQFHST
+509 FHST

-531 YGVDYTGKGISRWAE
+531 YGVDYNS
-546 FTDTVANNGQHTNL
+546 
-560 NLGATVTVNTT
+560 LGNSA
-571 GNYVVSNPTDQPRA
+571 
-585 RMANVN
+585 
-591 LGAGTYTGPYTSQI
+591 AGTVQWA
-605 IQQGGAD
+605 QGGAQANAVNSNINLNVKLEVNSTGR
-612 YDLRGQDA
+612 YVFSNPAGTATLNNVQFDLVAGGTYGSTTLAAGQGVTIAPNTTSSAENMTFQA
-620 TAAKNMYF
+620 TAYKNE
-628 QASGYK
+628 QR
-634 SEAAQVSTNDAL
+634 QISTNDAL
-646 VNMFKSI
+646 ANLFKSM
-653 QGELN
+653 QGVLDAGNE
-658 VGTGTKMSSK
+658 TKQSVSMV
-668 LMLSSFSTSLEMYD
+668 LSSFSTSLEMYD
-682 SLGTKHLLRVEWTKH
+682 SLGTLHLLNVEWTKH
-697 ETTRDGG
+697 ETTVDGG
-704 NEWQMILRLDE
+704 NLWQMILRLDE
-715 PATFNGTDLGRNNI
+715 PATFNAVGLAKNNI

-740 SLTSFTPTSITF
+740 SLTSFEPTEFTF

-767 LGASAGFNGLVSNE
+767 LGATAGFNGLVSNE

-787 QQQTDGYAPGVL
+787 KQQTDGYEPGVL

-810 DGVIVGTFTNGITK
+810 NGVIMGSFTNGVTMP
-824 RMGQIAMGNV
+824 MGKIAMGNV

>member
-1 MMRSLWSGVSG
+1 MRSLWSGVSG

-129 VNSNGYVVQGWVSDP
+129 VNSNGYVVQGWVRDP

-151 SLSPGNLS
+151 ALSPGNLS

-183 NKITDT
+183 RKITQE

-200 HNRRIIGGGT
+200 HGRRTVTGAVNDENGT
-210 KSENQNIVPEF
+210 KANQF
-221 YTTSKNAIDVT
+221 YTKSNNSVDVT

-245 NYEGLNL
+245 TYEGLNL
-252 REGQS
+252 RSGQS
-257 FWMSYKDAVYTT
+257 FWFSYADAKFTT
-269 HDMTN
+269 AHTGLNNNPLFDPNNNRNQPDVIFWGSEKRKVKLDITLNGVN
-274 ITNAQGNPVMTEL
+274 ITSDTIAGIDSAQSFINSYSSKTGVEVSISSDKKSLIFTN
-287 TRNARPAAG
+287 RNA
-296 QANVT
+296 
-301 GYFWGDDTTGV
+301 
-312 TLDIKLNGLDIK
+312 NGTE
-324 ADNLKGLDE
+324 DNM
-333 VISAINSHTS
+333 
-343 RQDGKGTGVIAS
+343 
-355 RGEKNT
+355 
-361 LVLTNNNAQVGDGDG
+361 
-376 DDSRKNIHLTV
+376 KNIDLKV
-387 NDNNQAGEIA
+387 NDGNQAGELA
-397 TLTVNN
+397 TINLGAQPQPTYTINAANN
-403 NVATITAG
+403 NSTWFTA
-411 TAQADSAWTRYQRKD
+411 
-426 IANANEQQPPAS
+426 ANQNSEK
-438 TLFGPNQIRVITAHR
+438 VITAHR
-453 YEYRSSKTT
+453 YEYSHSAVD
-462 EIAEMYDPVGG
+462 IPAMHDPVSGT
-473 GYDFVDPLLNPPAAN
+473 PPFDVN
-488 TTQQQITGSMNF
+488 HLTGTDQTD
-500 ANAVLGGLN
+500 ANAASRRYAAALIGDLN
-509 VPAVRQFHST
+509 NRNARIFHST

-531 YGVDYTGKGISRWAE
+531 YGVDYNS
-546 FTDTVANNGQHTNL
+546 
-560 NLGATVTVNTT
+560 LGNST
-571 GNYVVSNPTDQPRA
+571 
-585 RMANVN
+585 
-591 LGAGTYTGPYTSQI
+591 AGTVQWA
-605 IQQGGAD
+605 QGGANANANAANSNINLNVKLEVNSTGR
-612 YDLRGQDA
+612 YVFSNPAGTATLNNVQFDLVAGGTYGSTTIPAAGVTIAPNTTSSAENMTFQA
-620 TAAKNMYF
+620 TAYKNE
-628 QASGYK
+628 QR
-634 SEAAQVSTNDAL
+634 QISTNDAL
-646 VNMFKSI
+646 ANLFKSM
-653 QGELN
+653 QGVLDAGNE
-658 VGTGTKMSSK
+658 TKQSVSMV
-668 LMLSSFSTSLEMYD
+668 LSSFSTSLEMYD
-682 SLGTKHLLRVEWTKH
+682 SLGTLHLLNVEWTKH
-697 ETTRDGG
+697 ETTVDGG
-704 NEWQMILRLDE
+704 NLWQMILRLDE
-715 PATFNGTDLGRNNI
+715 PATFNAVGLARNNI

-740 SLTSFTPTSITF
+740 SLTSFEPTEITF

-767 LGASAGFNGLVSNE
+767 LGASSGFNGLVSNE

-810 DGVIVGTFTNGITK
+810 NGVIMGSFTNGITMP
-824 RMGQIAMGNV
+824 MGKIAMGNV

-849 VSNNSGTLTI
+849 VSNNSGSLTI

-878 NADLSLSLTNLIVI
+878 NADLSMSLTNLIVI

>member
-52 ATQPTDTTGGKNAK
+52 ATQPTDTIGGKNAK

-129 VNSNGYVVQGWVSDP
+129 VNSNGYIVQGWVRDP

-151 SLSPGNLS
+151 ALSPGNLS

-183 NKITDT
+183 RKITQE
-189 TSRYIYSLDSA
+189 TSRYIYSLDSL
-200 HNRRIIGGGT
+200 HGGRINGGGRYSPDGT
-210 KSENQNIVPEF
+210 ITEDSSQNNQF
-221 YTTSKNAIDVT
+221 YTTSKNALDLT
-232 EKAVD
+232 EKSID
-237 FASVFNGS
+237 FASIYSGS
-245 NYEGLNL
+245 TYENLNL
-252 REGQS
+252 RSGQS
-257 FWMSYKDAVYTT
+257 FWFSYKNAEYTT
-269 HDMTN
+269 QNNATAFSDA
-274 ITNAQGNPVMTEL
+274 ITTADQNRVI
-287 TRNARPAAG
+287 
-296 QANVT
+296 
-301 GYFWGDDTTGV
+301 FWGDNIQRAS
-312 TLDIKLNGLDIK
+312 LDITLNGVRIQGQVAGLEAAISLINEYAAKQNVAESTGIRAKK
-324 ADNLKGLDE
+324 AANGKSIEFINENTNGTTDNM
-333 VISAINSHTS
+333 
-343 RQDGKGTGVIAS
+343 
-355 RGEKNT
+355 
-361 LVLTNNNAQVGDGDG
+361 
-376 DDSRKNIHLTV
+376 KNINLVV
-387 NDNNQAGEIA
+387 NTGNTAGEFWNIGRVPQGQTTRTQAQYNLVADQHQAGA
-397 TLTVNN
+397 TKDTPNLL
-403 NVATITAG
+403 G
-411 TAQADSAWTRYQRKD
+411 SAWISSANTPQLV
-426 IANANEQQPPAS
+426 ANATAFNK
-438 TLFGPNQIRVITAHR
+438 QIITAHR
-453 YEYRSSKTT
+453 YEYSSEALT
-462 EIAEMYDPVGG
+462 IPQMSDPVSGFG
-473 GYDFVDPLLNPPAAN
+473 FVQADAATANTASHNYAAALLGDLLN
-488 TTQQQITGSMNF
+488 TQ
-500 ANAVLGGLN
+500 
-509 VPAVRQFHST
+509 PRRFHST

-531 YGVDYTGKGISRWAE
+531 YGVDYSG
-546 FTDTVANNGQHTNL
+546 NGTELRGTQRY
-560 NLGATVTVNTT
+560 ATENINHNVTLSVDTT
-571 GNYVVSNPTDQPRA
+571 GRYVFTNP
-585 RMANVN
+585 ANSRTLEQITYNNNIQYGN
-591 LGAGTYTGPYTSQI
+591 LPQLQAGFTIPANTNST
-605 IQQGGAD
+605 
-612 YDLRGQDA
+612 
-620 TAAKNMYF
+620 AKNMLF
-628 QASGYK
+628 QATSYS
-634 SEAAQVSTNDAL
+634 SEAAQVSANDAL
-646 VNMFKSI
+646 TNLFKTF
-653 QGELN
+653 
-658 VGTGTKMSSK
+658 VGNLDTGNKIKTSTSMV
-668 LMLSSFSTSLEMYD
+668 LSSFSTSLEMYD
-682 SLGTKHLLRVEWTKH
+682 SLGTKHLLRVEWSKH
-697 ETTRDGG
+697 ETTLDGG

-715 PATFNGTDLGRNNI
+715 PATFNHTGTGKNNI
-729 IVGSVRFGNDG
+729 IIGSVRFGNDG
-740 SLTSFTPTSITF
+740 SLTSFDPTEITF
-752 SGNNGSAPNQRVELN
+752 SGNNGSAPNQLVRLN
-767 LGASAGFNGLVSNE
+767 LGANGGFNGLVSNE

-810 DGVIVGTFTNGITK
+810 NGVIVGSFTNGITMP
-824 RMGQIAMGNV
+824 MGKIAMGNV

>member
-1 MMRSLWSGVSG
+1 MRSLWSGVSG

-129 VNSNGYVVQGWVSDP
+129 VNSNGYIVQGWVRDP

-151 SLSPGNLS
+151 ALSPGNLS

-183 NKITDT
+183 RKITQE

-200 HNRRIIGGGT
+200 HGRRTVTGADNDENGT
-210 KSENQNIVPEF
+210 KANQF
-221 YTTSKNAIDVT
+221 YTKSNNSVDVT

-245 NYEGLNL
+245 TYEGLNL
-252 REGQS
+252 RSGQS
-257 FWMSYKDAVYTT
+257 FWFSYADAKFTT
-269 HDMTN
+269 AHTGLNNNPLFDPSDNNNQPNVIFWGSENRSVSLN
-274 ITNAQGNPVMTEL
+274 ITLNGVNITSDAIKGIDTAAQLIQGYSSQTGVEVSVSTDKKSLIFTN
-287 TRNARPAAG
+287 RNA
-296 QANVT
+296 
-301 GYFWGDDTTGV
+301 
-312 TLDIKLNGLDIK
+312 NGTE
-324 ADNLKGLDE
+324 DNM
-333 VISAINSHTS
+333 
-343 RQDGKGTGVIAS
+343 
-355 RGEKNT
+355 
-361 LVLTNNNAQVGDGDG
+361 
-376 DDSRKNIHLTV
+376 KNISLEV
-387 NDNNQAGEIA
+387 NQGNQAGELA
-397 TLTVNN
+397 TINLGAQPPTYNINAATNN
-403 NVATITAG
+403 NSTWFTG
-411 TAQADSAWTRYQRKD
+411 
-426 IANANEQQPPAS
+426 ANQNSES
-438 TLFGPNQIRVITAHR
+438 VITAHR
-453 YEYRSSKTT
+453 YEYSHSAVD
-462 EIAEMYDPVGG
+462 IPAMHDPVSGT
-473 GYDFVDPLLNPPAAN
+473 PPFNAADLTGTNQTAAN
-488 TTQQQITGSMNF
+488 AASRRYAAALIGDLNNR
-500 ANAVLGGLN
+500 NARV
-509 VPAVRQFHST
+509 FHST

-531 YGVDYTGKGISRWAE
+531 YGVDYNSLGNSAAGTVQWAQGGGAQ
-546 FTDTVANNGQHTNL
+546 ANPANSNINL
-560 NLGATVTVNTT
+560 NVKLEVNSTGRYVFSNPAGTATLNNVQFDLVAGGTYGSTTLAAGQGVTIAPNTT
-571 GNYVVSNPTDQPRA
+571 SSAENMTFQ
-585 RMANVN
+585 
-591 LGAGTYTGPYTSQI
+591 
-605 IQQGGAD
+605 
-612 YDLRGQDA
+612 A
-620 TAAKNMYF
+620 TAYKNE
-628 QASGYK
+628 QR
-634 SEAAQVSTNDAL
+634 QISTNEAL
-646 VNMFKSI
+646 ANLFKSM
-653 QGELN
+653 QGVLDAGNE
-658 VGTGTKMSSK
+658 TKQSVSMV
-668 LMLSSFSTSLEMYD
+668 LSSFSTSLEMYD
-682 SLGTKHLLRVEWTKH
+682 SLGTLHLLNVEWTKH
-697 ETTRDGG
+697 ETTVDGG
-704 NEWQMILRLDE
+704 NLWQMILRLDE
-715 PATFNGTDLGRNNI
+715 PATFNAVGLARNNI

-740 SLTSFTPTSITF
+740 SLTSFEPTEFTF

-810 DGVIVGTFTNGITK
+810 NGVIMGSFTNGITMP
-824 RMGQIAMGNV
+824 MGKIAMGNV

-878 NADLSLSLTNLIVI
+878 NADLSQSLTNLIVI

>member
-25 NIANVNTYG
+25 NIANVNTNG

-81 SQGSISGTDSN
+81 SQGSISSTDSN

-129 VNSNGYVVQGWVSDP
+129 VNSNGYIVQGWVRDP

-151 SLSPGNLS
+151 ALSPGNLS

-183 NKITDT
+183 RKITQE

-200 HNRRIIGGGT
+200 HGRRTVTGTDNDENGT
-210 KSENQNIVPEF
+210 KANQF
-221 YTTSKNAIDVT
+221 YTKSNNSVDVT

-245 NYEGLNL
+245 TYEGLNL
-252 REGQS
+252 RSGQS
-257 FWMSYKDAVYTT
+257 FWFSYADATWTSEQPAGNALFNPDSTVLQNDVIFWGSQKKSIKLDITLNGV
-269 HDMTN
+269 N
-274 ITNAQGNPVMTEL
+274 ITS
-287 TRNARPAAG
+287 
-296 QANVT
+296 
-301 GYFWGDDTTGV
+301 D
-312 TLDIKLNGLDIK
+312 
-324 ADNLKGLDE
+324 
-333 VISAINSHTS
+333 AINSIESAQTLINS
-343 RQDGKGTGVIAS
+343 YNSQTGVDVTLSADK
-355 RGEKNT
+355 KN
-361 LVLTNNNAQVGDGDG
+361 LIFTNRNANGTEDNM
-376 DDSRKNIHLTV
+376 KNINLKV
-387 NDNNQAGEIA
+387 NDGNEAGE
-397 TLTVNN
+397 L
-403 NVATITAG
+403 ATINLGANPAT
-411 TAQADSAWTRYQRKD
+411 YQ
-426 IANANEQQPPAS
+426 IAAANANNSAW
-438 TLFGPNQIRVITAHR
+438 FRNQNENSIQIITAHR
-453 YEYRSSKTT
+453 YQYNSSAVD
-462 EIAEMYDPVGG
+462 IADMSDPANGIAFTQADANTAG
-473 GYDFVDPLLNPPAAN
+473 TASNNYAGALIGSLLN
-488 TTQQQITGSMNF
+488 T
-500 ANAVLGGLN
+500 NA
-509 VPAVRQFHST
+509 RTFHST

-531 YGVDYTGKGISRWAE
+531 YAVDYRSLGTRSQGTVQYLQNVNQGVTVTINSTGQYVFNNPTGNTSI
-546 FTDTVANNGQHTNL
+546 NNGNQFNYTANTSYGGL
-560 NLGATVTVNTT
+560 NVGNTAPTINANTT
-571 GNYVVSNPTDQPRA
+571 T
-585 RMANVN
+585 
-591 LGAGTYTGPYTSQI
+591 T
-605 IQQGGAD
+605 
-612 YDLRGQDA
+612 
-620 TAAKNMYF
+620 AKNMYL
-628 QASGYK
+628 QATPYNN
-634 SEAAQVSTNDAL
+634 EAAQISKNEAL
-646 VNMFKSI
+646 ANLFKSM
-653 QGELN
+653 QGVLDAGNE
-658 VGTGTKMSSK
+658 TKQSVSMV
-668 LMLSSFSTSLEMYD
+668 LSSFSTSLEMYD
-682 SLGTKHLLRVEWTKH
+682 SLGTLHLLNVEWTKH
-697 ETTRDGG
+697 ETTVDGG
-704 NEWQMILRLDE
+704 NLWQMILRLDE
-715 PATFNGTDLGRNNI
+715 PATFNAVGLARNNI

-740 SLTSFTPTSITF
+740 SLTSFEPSTITF

-767 LGASAGFNGLVSNE
+767 LGATGGFNGLVSNE

-787 QQQTDGYAPGVL
+787 QQQTDGYEPGVL

-810 DGVIVGTFTNGITK
+810 NGVIMGSFTNGVTMP
-824 RMGQIAMGNV
+824 MGKIAMGNV

>member
-1 MMRSLWSGVSG
+1 MRSLWSGVSG

-129 VNSNGYVVQGWVSDP
+129 VNSNGYIVQGWVRDP

-151 SLSPGNLS
+151 ALSPGNLS

-183 NKITDT
+183 RKITQE

-200 HNRRIIGGGT
+200 HGRRTVTGADNDENGT
-210 KSENQNIVPEF
+210 KANQF
-221 YTTSKNAIDVT
+221 YTKSNNSVDVT

-245 NYEGLNL
+245 TYEGLNL
-252 REGQS
+252 RNGQS
-257 FWMSYKDAVYTT
+257 FWFSYADAKFTT
-269 HDMTN
+269 AHTGLNNNPLFDPSNNNNQPDVIFWGSENRSVSLN
-274 ITNAQGNPVMTEL
+274 ITLNGVNITSDAIKGIDTAAQLIQGYSSQTGVEVSVSTDKKSLIFTN
-287 TRNARPAAG
+287 RNA
-296 QANVT
+296 
-301 GYFWGDDTTGV
+301 
-312 TLDIKLNGLDIK
+312 NGTE
-324 ADNLKGLDE
+324 DNM
-333 VISAINSHTS
+333 
-343 RQDGKGTGVIAS
+343 
-355 RGEKNT
+355 
-361 LVLTNNNAQVGDGDG
+361 
-376 DDSRKNIHLTV
+376 KNISLKV
-387 NDNNQAGEIA
+387 NQGNQAGELA
-397 TLTVNN
+397 TINLGAQPPTYNINAATNN
-403 NVATITAG
+403 NSTWFTG
-411 TAQADSAWTRYQRKD
+411 
-426 IANANEQQPPAS
+426 ANQNSES
-438 TLFGPNQIRVITAHR
+438 VITAHR
-453 YEYRSSKTT
+453 YEYSHSAVD
-462 EIAEMYDPVGG
+462 IPAMHDPVSGT
-473 GYDFVDPLLNPPAAN
+473 PPFNAADLTGTNQTAAN
-488 TTQQQITGSMNF
+488 AASRRYAAALIGDLNNR
-500 ANAVLGGLN
+500 NARV
-509 VPAVRQFHST
+509 FHST

-531 YGVDYTGKGISRWAE
+531 YGVDYNSLGNSAAGTVQWAQGGGAQ
-546 FTDTVANNGQHTNL
+546 ANPANSNINL
-560 NLGATVTVNTT
+560 NVKLEVNSTGRYVFSNPAGTATLNNVQFDLVAGGTYGSTTLAAGQGVTIAPNTT
-571 GNYVVSNPTDQPRA
+571 SSAENMTFQ
-585 RMANVN
+585 
-591 LGAGTYTGPYTSQI
+591 
-605 IQQGGAD
+605 
-612 YDLRGQDA
+612 A
-620 TAAKNMYF
+620 TAYKNE
-628 QASGYK
+628 QR
-634 SEAAQVSTNDAL
+634 QISTNEAL
-646 VNMFKSI
+646 ANLFKSM
-653 QGELN
+653 QGVLDAGNE
-658 VGTGTKMSSK
+658 TKQSVSMV
-668 LMLSSFSTSLEMYD
+668 LSSFSTSLEMYD
-682 SLGTKHLLRVEWTKH
+682 SLGTLHLLNVEWTKH
-697 ETTRDGG
+697 ETTVDGG
-704 NEWQMILRLDE
+704 NLWQMILRLDE
-715 PATFNGTDLGRNNI
+715 PATFNAVGLARNNI

-740 SLTSFTPTSITF
+740 SLTSFEPTEFTF

-810 DGVIVGTFTNGITK
+810 NGVIMGSFTNGITMP
-824 RMGQIAMGNV
+824 MGKIAMGNV

-878 NADLSLSLTNLIVI
+878 NADLSQSLTNLIVI

>member
-129 VNSNGYVVQGWVSDP
+129 VNSNGYIVQGWVRDP

-151 SLSPGNLS
+151 ALSPGNLS

-183 NKITDT
+183 RKITQE

-200 HNRRIIGGGT
+200 HGRRTVTGADNDENGT
-210 KSENQNIVPEF
+210 KANQF
-221 YTTSKNAIDVT
+221 YTKSNNAVDVT

-245 NYEGLNL
+245 TYEGLNL
-252 REGQS
+252 RNGQS
-257 FWMSYKDAVYTT
+257 FWFSYADAKFTT
-269 HDMTN
+269 AH
-274 ITNAQGNPVMTEL
+274 
-287 TRNARPAAG
+287 
-296 QANVT
+296 T
-301 GYFWGDDTTGV
+301 G
-312 TLDIKLNGLDIK
+312 LN
-324 ADNLKGLDE
+324 
-333 VISAINSHTS
+333 
-343 RQDGKGTGVIAS
+343 
-355 RGEKNT
+355 NT
-361 LVLTNNNAQVGDGDG
+361 LFDPTNNNNQPNVIFWGSENRNVSLNITLNGVNITSDAIKGIDSAQSFINSYSSKTGVEVSVSSDKKSLIFTNRNANGTEDNM
-376 DDSRKNIHLTV
+376 KNIDLKV
-387 NDNNQAGEIA
+387 NQGNQAGELA
-397 TLTVNN
+397 TINLGAAGGATYNITAATNN
-403 NVATITAG
+403 NSTWFTA
-411 TAQADSAWTRYQRKD
+411 
-426 IANANEQQPPAS
+426 ANQNSES
-438 TLFGPNQIRVITAHR
+438 VITAHR
-453 YEYRSSKTT
+453 YEYSHSAVD
-462 EIAEMYDPVGG
+462 IPAMHDPVSGTPPF
-473 GYDFVDPLLNPPAAN
+473 DAAHLNGADQTAAN
-488 TTQQQITGSMNF
+488 AASRRYAAALIGDLNNR
-500 ANAVLGGLN
+500 NARV
-509 VPAVRQFHST
+509 FHST

-531 YGVDYTGKGISRWAE
+531 YGVDYNS
-546 FTDTVANNGQHTNL
+546 
-560 NLGATVTVNTT
+560 LGNSA
-571 GNYVVSNPTDQPRA
+571 
-585 RMANVN
+585 
-591 LGAGTYTGPYTSQI
+591 AGTVQWA
-605 IQQGGAD
+605 QGGANANAD
-612 YDLRGQDA
+612 NSNINLNVKLEVNSTGRYVFSNPAGTATLNNVAFNLVAGGTYGSTTIPAGGVTIAQNTTSSAENMTFQA
-620 TAAKNMYF
+620 TAYKNE
-628 QASGYK
+628 QR
-634 SEAAQVSTNDAL
+634 QISTNDAL
-646 VNMFKSI
+646 ANLFKSM
-653 QGELN
+653 QGVLDAGNE
-658 VGTGTKMSSK
+658 TKQSVSMV
-668 LMLSSFSTSLEMYD
+668 LSSFSTSLEMYD
-682 SLGTKHLLRVEWTKH
+682 SLGTLHLLNVEWTKH
-697 ETTRDGG
+697 ETTVDGG
-704 NEWQMILRLDE
+704 NLWQMILRLDE
-715 PATFNGTDLGRNNI
+715 PATFNAVGLARNNI

-740 SLTSFTPTSITF
+740 SLTSFEPTEFTF

-810 DGVIVGTFTNGITK
+810 NGVIMGSFTNGITMP
-824 RMGQIAMGNV
+824 MGKIAMGNV

>member
-40 NYSTMFAQTMAI
+40 NYSSMFAQTMAI

-129 VNSNGYVVQGWVSDP
+129 VNSNGYVVQGWVADP

-151 SLSPGNLS
+151 ALSPGNLS

-183 NKITDT
+183 RKITQE

-200 HNRRIIGGGT
+200 HGRRTVTGADNDENGT
-210 KSENQNIVPEF
+210 KANQF
-221 YTTSKNAIDVT
+221 YTKSNNSVDVT

-245 NYEGLNL
+245 TYEGLNL
-252 REGQS
+252 RSGQS
-257 FWMSYKDAVYTT
+257 FWFSYADAKFTT
-269 HDMTN
+269 AHTGLQNNLYDPNSKTN
-274 ITNAQGNPVMTEL
+274 QGNVI
-287 TRNARPAAG
+287 
-296 QANVT
+296 
-301 GYFWGDDTTGV
+301 FWGDDQKKASLNITLNGVSISGEIGGIDSAQSLINSYSSKTGV
-312 TLDIKLNGLDIK
+312 EVSISSDKKSLIFTNRNANGTE
-324 ADNLKGLDE
+324 DNM
-333 VISAINSHTS
+333 
-343 RQDGKGTGVIAS
+343 
-355 RGEKNT
+355 
-361 LVLTNNNAQVGDGDG
+361 
-376 DDSRKNIHLTV
+376 KNIDLKV
-387 NDNNQAGEIA
+387 NQGNQAGELWSIDNTGA
-397 TLTVNN
+397 TPNYGNPGAATVANSTWFTANN
-403 NVATITAG
+403 QN
-411 TAQADSAWTRYQRKD
+411 SEK
-426 IANANEQQPPAS
+426 
-438 TLFGPNQIRVITAHR
+438 VITAHR
-453 YEYRSSKTT
+453 YEYSHSAVD
-462 EIAEMYDPVGG
+462 IPAMYDPVSGT
-473 GYDFVDPLLNPPAAN
+473 PP
-488 TTQQQITGSMNF
+488 F
-500 ANAVLGGLN
+500 DANALANANGDVASRNYAGALIGALN
-509 VPAVRQFHST
+509 NTNARVFHST

-531 YGVDYTGKGISRWAE
+531 YGVDYNSLGNRAAGTTQWATGG
-546 FTDTVANNGQHTNL
+546 ANNVPENSNINL
-560 NLGATVTVNTT
+560 NVKLEVNSTGRYVFSNPAGTATLNAVQLNLQGGQTYMGLTVGAAGVTIPQNTT
-571 GNYVVSNPTDQPRA
+571 SSAENMSFQ
-585 RMANVN
+585 
-591 LGAGTYTGPYTSQI
+591 
-605 IQQGGAD
+605 
-612 YDLRGQDA
+612 A
-620 TAAKNMYF
+620 TAYKNE
-628 QASGYK
+628 QR
-634 SEAAQVSTNDAL
+634 QISTNDAL
-646 VNMFKSI
+646 ANLFKSM
-653 QGELN
+653 QGVLDAGN
-658 VGTGTKMSSK
+658 DTKSSAS
-668 LMLSSFSTSLEMYD
+668 MVLSSFSTSLEMYD
-682 SLGTKHLLRVEWTKH
+682 SLGTLHLLNVEWTKH
-697 ETTRDGG
+697 ETTVDGG
-704 NEWQMILRLDE
+704 NLWQMILRLDE
-715 PATFNGTDLGRNNI
+715 PATFNAVGLARNNI

-740 SLTSFTPTSITF
+740 SLTSFEPTEITF

-767 LGASAGFNGLVSNE
+767 LGANGGFNGLVSNE
-781 QTSALS
+781 QKSALS

-810 DGVIVGTFTNGITK
+810 DGVIIGTFTNGITK
-824 RMGQIAMGNV
+824 KMGKIAMGNV

-878 NADLSLSLTNLIVI
+878 NADLSMSLTNLIVI